1 MLPGFI
7 TLQDNSATTVE
18 SRDGMNKGSRKNR
31 VLLGLVVALLLA
43 FSGYCWQLLSQQ
55 QQAEDMSTAAE
66 VVLNRINSDTVYLL
80 GREQA
85 NDTNVQQ
92 RLSQLSAN
100 LDSFVRMVR
109 SDPLL
114 ISFPLSQTL
123 LQDMDSYLM
132 ELAQL
137 HAMEMAIEYIQQ
149 PFQLQL
155 HKVLAL
161 PQADDTLKNNLK
173 ELAQLGSFLQKSWS
187 KEEQEQL
194 TLLQQQL
201 TTRYRDQPDVIALV
215 QLSADLSRQVVAYH
229 TLRNRLIDMHVVDT
243 LVRWKLDRLECA
255 AKLMNRF
262 YLMVLGGALICFG
275 LVAYT
280 LWRRNQKLSE
290 LSHQTGLLAQ
300 AKSDFLANMSHEIR
314 TPMNAIIGFSS
325 LALQTELDQQQR
337 DYLGKIKSSS
347 DTLLLLI
354 NDILDLTK
362 VESGKLT
369 LEEID
374 FDLSEQLDS
383 LAGMFADLAERK
395 HVEVIICK
403 SSDVPVFLRGD
414 PLRLGQVLVNLVNNA
429 IKFTERGEVEVSIS
443 LASAHPMR
451 IRFSIRDTG
460 IGIAE
465 DKQAHLFQAFT
476 QIDASNTRKYGGS
489 GLGLNISQRLVE
501 LMGGR
506 ISVQSKPGVGS
517 LFQFDIPMT
526 QAVYGVA
533 GRKVFFEHQPLVMVM
548 DDNELVLD
556 LAKDIL
562 TRAGVRVLAV
572 NSLSRARQ
580 VLREEGQ
587 SLKLAILDWRMG
599 QEDGLDLAL
608 EMYQHS
614 QWRRIPILMIS
625 AWSRDGLHGKMES
638 IGLTHFLPKPMTE
651 NSLLAKVD
659 ELLNGSSYEHH
670 LRQAEAQGDQQH
682 FKSLLQGTR
691 VLLAEDNRVNQQLI
705 IEYLRRVDA
714 VVTVVNNG
722 REAVERVAEQ
732 PFDVILMDL
741 QMPVLDG
748 LDATRQIRKMVDKHD
763 VPIIALTAS
772 AMPGD
777 KERCLGVGMN
787 GYVTKPVSK
796 LDLYNNLLQWVK
808 PQELEQ
814 SGMLEVKPPDMMG
827 VLDLQDALK
836 RLEQDKEALQILFK
850 LFMSEHKDDLWEI
863 RSALRRQQPDVAC
876 KLLHTLK
883 GVSANISAARLQ
895 VVAGELEW
903 RLRQNEVLSEADL
916 EQLQQVFSQ
925 TREEVSHF
933 LLTGEQHE
941 NTYNPYATGDDRPSQ

>member
-1 MLPGFI
+1 
-7 TLQDNSATTVE
+7 
-18 SRDGMNKGSRKNR
+18 MNKGSRKNR
-31 VLLGLVVALLLA
+31 AVPGLIVALLLA
-43 FSGYCWQLLSQQ
+43 FSGYCWQSLSQQ
-55 QQAEDMSTAAE
+55 QQAHDLNDAAE
-66 VVLNRINSDTVYLL
+66 VVLNRINADTVYLL

-85 NDTNVQQ
+85 NDSNVQQ
-92 RLSQLSAN
+92 RLNQLSIT
-100 LDSFVRMVR
+100 LDGFVREVR
-109 SDPLL
+109 SDPELVQDD
-114 ISFPLSQTL
+114 LSQAL
-123 LQDMDSYLM
+123 LEDMDTYLM
-132 ELAQL
+132 ALARL
-137 HAMEMAIEYIQQ
+137 HAIEMAIEYLNAPLQAQIQKVRGIS
-149 PFQLQL
+149 PSDSAL
-155 HKVLAL
+155 HRDLE
-161 PQADDTLKNNLK
+161 
-173 ELAQLGSFLQKSWS
+173 ELAQLSNYLQRSWD
-187 KEEQEQL
+187 KREQTTL
-194 TLLQQQL
+194 DLLQQQL
-201 TTRYRDQPDVIALV
+201 QSRYGNLPEIATLIR
-215 QLSADLSRQVVAYH
+215 LSKEMSQQVMAYH
-229 TLRNRLIDMHVVDT
+229 TLRYQLIDMHVIES
-243 LVRWKLDRLECA
+243 LVRWKLDKLERA
-255 AKLMNRF
+255 SSLMNRF
-262 YLMVLGGALICFG
+262 YLMVLCGALICFA
-275 LVAYT
+275 LVAFT

-290 LSHQTGLLAQ
+290 LSRQTGLLAQ

-395 HVEVIICK
+395 HVEVVIRK
-403 SSDVPVFLRGD
+403 SPEVPVFLRGD

-429 IKFTERGEVEVSIS
+429 IKFTERGEVEVCIE
-443 LASAHPMR
+443 LANPHPMR
-451 IRFSIRDTG
+451 IRFSVRDTG

-465 DKQAHLFQAFT
+465 EKQTQLFQAFT
-476 QIDASNTRKYGGS
+476 QLEAGNTRKYGGS

-506 ISVQSKPGVGS
+506 ITVESKPGVGS
-517 LFQFDIPMT
+517 LFKFDIPMA

-533 GRKVFFEHQPLVMVM
+533 GRKVFFENQPLVMVM

-556 LAKDIL
+556 LARDIL
-562 TRAGVRVLAV
+562 TRAGVRVLPV

-580 VLREEGQ
+580 LLREEGPN
-587 SLKLAILDWRMG
+587 LRLAILDWRMG

-608 EMYQHS
+608 EIYQHS

-625 AWSRDGLHGKMES
+625 AWAREGLHARMDS
-638 IGLTHFLPKPMTE
+638 MGLTHFLPKPMTE
-651 NSLLAKVD
+651 NALLAKVD
-659 ELLNGSSYEHH
+659 ELLNGSSYELN
-670 LRQAEAQGDQQH
+670 LRKAEAQGDQQH

-714 VVTVVNNG
+714 VVCVVSNG

-808 PQELEQ
+808 PQGVEQ
-814 SGMLEVKPPDMMG
+814 AGIMEVKPPDMIG
-827 VLDLQDALK
+827 ILDLQDALK

-863 RSALRRQQPDVAC
+863 RSALRRQQPEVAS

-895 VVAGELEW
+895 LVAGELEW
-903 RLRQNEVLSEADL
+903 RLRQNEVLSETDL

-941 NTYNPYATGDDRPSQ
+941 NSYNPYSSGDDRMSQ

>member
-1 MLPGFI
+1 
-7 TLQDNSATTVE
+7 
-18 SRDGMNKGSRKNR
+18 MNKGSRKNR
-31 VLLGLVVALLLA
+31 AVPGLIVALLLA
-43 FSGYCWQLLSQQ
+43 FSGYCWQSLSQQ
-55 QQAEDMSTAAE
+55 QQAHNLNEAAE
-66 VVLNRINSDTVYLL
+66 VVLNRINADTLYLL

-85 NDTNVQQ
+85 NDSNVQQ
-92 RLSQLSAN
+92 RLNQLSIT
-100 LDSFVRMVR
+100 LDGFVREVR
-109 SDPLL
+109 SDPELVQDD
-114 ISFPLSQTL
+114 LSQAL
-123 LQDMDSYLM
+123 LDDMDNYLM
-132 ELAQL
+132 ALARL
-137 HAMEMAIEYIQQ
+137 HAIEMAIEYLNA
-149 PFQLQL
+149 PLQAQIKKVRGISPSDSAL
-155 HKVLAL
+155 HR
-161 PQADDTLKNNLK
+161 DLK
-173 ELAQLGSFLQKSWS
+173 ELAQLSNYLQRSWD
-187 KEEQEQL
+187 KREQT
-194 TLLQQQL
+194 TLDQLQQQL
-201 TTRYRDQPDVIALV
+201 QSRYGNLPEIATLIRLSKEMSQQVI
-215 QLSADLSRQVVAYH
+215 AYH
-229 TLRNRLIDMHVVDT
+229 TLRYQLIDMHVIES
-243 LVRWKLDRLECA
+243 LVRWKLDKLERA
-255 AKLMNRF
+255 SSLMNRF
-262 YLMVLGGALICFG
+262 YLMVLCGALICFA
-275 LVAYT
+275 LVAFT

-290 LSHQTGLLAQ
+290 LSRQTGLLAQ

-395 HVEVIICK
+395 HVEVVIRK
-403 SSDVPVFLRGD
+403 SPEVPVFLRGD

-429 IKFTERGEVEVSIS
+429 IKFTERGEVEVCIE
-443 LASAHPMR
+443 LANPHPMR
-451 IRFSIRDTG
+451 IRFSVRDTG

-465 DKQAHLFQAFT
+465 EKQTQLFQAFT
-476 QIDASNTRKYGGS
+476 QLEAGNTRKYGGS

-506 ISVQSKPGVGS
+506 ITVESKPGVGS
-517 LFQFDIPMT
+517 LFKFDIPMA

-533 GRKVFFEHQPLVMVM
+533 GRKVFFENQPLVMVM

-556 LAKDIL
+556 LARDIL
-562 TRAGVRVLAV
+562 TRAGVRVLPV

-580 VLREEGQ
+580 LLREEGPN
-587 SLKLAILDWRMG
+587 LRLAILDWRMG

-625 AWSRDGLHGKMES
+625 AWAREGLHARMDS
-638 IGLTHFLPKPMTE
+638 MGLTHFLPKPMTE
-651 NSLLAKVD
+651 NALLAKVD
-659 ELLNGSSYEHH
+659 ELLNGSSYELN
-670 LRQAEAQGDQQH
+670 LRKAEAQGDQQH

-714 VVTVVNNG
+714 VVCVVSNG

-808 PQELEQ
+808 PQGVEQ
-814 SGMLEVKPPDMMG
+814 AGIMEVKPPDMIG
-827 VLDLQDALK
+827 ILDLQDALK

-863 RSALRRQQPDVAC
+863 RSALRRQQPEVAS

-895 VVAGELEW
+895 LVAGELEW
-903 RLRQNEVLSEADL
+903 RLRQNEVLSETDL

-941 NTYNPYATGDDRPSQ
+941 NSYNPYSSGDDRMSQ

>member
-1 MLPGFI
+1 
-7 TLQDNSATTVE
+7 
-18 SRDGMNKGSRKNR
+18 MNKGSRKNR
-31 VLLGLVVALLLA
+31 AVPGLIVALLLA
-43 FSGYCWQLLSQQ
+43 FSGYCWQSLSQQ
-55 QQAEDMSTAAE
+55 QQAHDLNDAAE
-66 VVLNRINSDTVYLL
+66 VVLNRINADTVYLL

-85 NDTNVQQ
+85 NDSNVQQ
-92 RLSQLSAN
+92 RLNQLSIT
-100 LDSFVRMVR
+100 LDGFVREVR
-109 SDPLL
+109 SDPELVQDD
-114 ISFPLSQTL
+114 LSQAL
-123 LQDMDSYLM
+123 LEDMDTYLM
-132 ELAQL
+132 ALARL
-137 HAMEMAIEYIQQ
+137 HAIEMAIEYLNA
-149 PFQLQL
+149 PLQAQIKKVRGISPSDSAL
-155 HKVLAL
+155 HSDLE
-161 PQADDTLKNNLK
+161 
-173 ELAQLGSFLQKSWS
+173 ELAQLSNYLQRSWD
-187 KEEQEQL
+187 KREQT
-194 TLLQQQL
+194 TLDQLQQQL
-201 TTRYRDQPDVIALV
+201 QSRYGNLPEIATLIR
-215 QLSADLSRQVVAYH
+215 LSKEMSQQVMAYH
-229 TLRNRLIDMHVVDT
+229 TLRYQLIDMHVIES
-243 LVRWKLDRLECA
+243 LVRWKLDKLERA
-255 AKLMNRF
+255 SSLMNRF
-262 YLMVLGGALICFG
+262 YLMVLCGALICFA
-275 LVAYT
+275 LVAFT

-290 LSHQTGLLAQ
+290 LSRQTGLLAQ

-395 HVEVIICK
+395 HVEVVIRK
-403 SSDVPVFLRGD
+403 SPEVPVFLRGD

-429 IKFTERGEVEVSIS
+429 IKFTERGEVEVRIE
-443 LASAHPMR
+443 LANPHPMR
-451 IRFSIRDTG
+451 IRFSVRDTG

-465 DKQAHLFQAFT
+465 EKQTQLFQAFT
-476 QIDASNTRKYGGS
+476 QLEAGNTRKYGGS

-506 ISVQSKPGVGS
+506 ITVESKPGVGS
-517 LFQFDIPMT
+517 LFKFDIPMA

-533 GRKVFFEHQPLVMVM
+533 GRKVFFENQPLVMVM

-556 LAKDIL
+556 LARDIL
-562 TRAGVRVLAV
+562 TRAGVRVLPV

-580 VLREEGQ
+580 LLREEGPN
-587 SLKLAILDWRMG
+587 LRLAILDWRMG

-625 AWSRDGLHGKMES
+625 AWAREGLHARMDS
-638 IGLTHFLPKPMTE
+638 MGLTHFLPKPMTE
-651 NSLLAKVD
+651 NALLAKVD
-659 ELLNGSSYEHH
+659 ELLNGSSYELN
-670 LRQAEAQGDQQH
+670 LRKAEAQGDQQH

-714 VVTVVNNG
+714 VVCVVSNG

-808 PQELEQ
+808 PQGVEQ
-814 SGMLEVKPPDMMG
+814 AGIMEVKPPDMIG
-827 VLDLQDALK
+827 ILDLQDALK

-863 RSALRRQQPDVAC
+863 RSALRRQQPEVAS

-895 VVAGELEW
+895 LVAGELEW
-903 RLRQNEVLSEADL
+903 RLRQNEVLSETDL

-941 NTYNPYATGDDRPSQ
+941 NSYNPYSSGDDRMSQ

>member
-1 MLPGFI
+1 
-7 TLQDNSATTVE
+7 
-18 SRDGMNKGSRKNR
+18 MNKGSRKNR
-31 VLLGLVVALLLA
+31 AVPGLIVALLLA
-43 FSGYCWQLLSQQ
+43 FSGYCWQSLRQQ
-55 QQAEDMSTAAE
+55 QQAHNLNEAAE
-66 VVLNRINSDTVYLL
+66 VVLNRINADTLYLL

-85 NDTNVQQ
+85 NDSNVQQ
-92 RLSQLSAN
+92 RLNQLSIT
-100 LDSFVRMVR
+100 LDGFVREVR
-109 SDPLL
+109 SDPELVQDD
-114 ISFPLSQTL
+114 LSQAL
-123 LQDMDSYLM
+123 LEDMDTYLM
-132 ELAQL
+132 ALARLHAIEMVIEYLNAPLQAQIKKVRGISPSDSALHRDLEELAQL
-137 HAMEMAIEYIQQ
+137 SSY
-149 PFQLQL
+149 LQRSWD
-155 HKVLAL
+155 KRE
-161 PQADDTLKNNLK
+161 QTTLD
-173 ELAQLGSFLQKSWS
+173 Q
-187 KEEQEQL
+187 
-194 TLLQQQL
+194 LQQQL
-201 TTRYRDQPDVIALV
+201 QSRYGNLPEIATLIRLSKEMSQQVI
-215 QLSADLSRQVVAYH
+215 AYH
-229 TLRNRLIDMHVVDT
+229 TLRYQLIDMHVIES
-243 LVRWKLDRLECA
+243 LVRWKLDKLERA
-255 AKLMNRF
+255 SSLMNRF
-262 YLMVLGGALICFG
+262 YLMVLCGALICFA
-275 LVAYT
+275 LVAFT

-290 LSHQTGLLAQ
+290 LSRQTGLLAQ

-395 HVEVIICK
+395 HVEVVIRK
-403 SSDVPVFLRGD
+403 SPEVPVFLRGD

-429 IKFTERGEVEVSIS
+429 IKFTERGEVEVCIE
-443 LASAHPMR
+443 LANPHPMR
-451 IRFSIRDTG
+451 IRFSVRDTG

-465 DKQAHLFQAFT
+465 EKQTQLFQAFT
-476 QIDASNTRKYGGS
+476 QLEAGNTRKYGGS

-506 ISVQSKPGVGS
+506 ITVESKPGVGS
-517 LFQFDIPMT
+517 LFKFDIPMA

-533 GRKVFFEHQPLVMVM
+533 GRKVFFENQPLVMVM

-556 LAKDIL
+556 LARDIL
-562 TRAGVRVLAV
+562 TRAGVRVLPV

-580 VLREEGQ
+580 LLREEGPN
-587 SLKLAILDWRMG
+587 LRLAILDWRMG

-625 AWSRDGLHGKMES
+625 AWAREGLHARMDS
-638 IGLTHFLPKPMTE
+638 MGLTHFLPKPMTE
-651 NSLLAKVD
+651 NALLAKVD
-659 ELLNGSSYEHH
+659 ELLNGSSYELN
-670 LRQAEAQGDQQH
+670 LRKAEAQGDQQH

-714 VVTVVNNG
+714 VVCVVSNG

-808 PQELEQ
+808 PQGVEQ
-814 SGMLEVKPPDMMG
+814 AGIMEVKPPDMIG
-827 VLDLQDALK
+827 ILDLQDALK

-863 RSALRRQQPDVAC
+863 RSALRRQQPEVAS
-876 KLLHTLK
+876 KLLHTLR
-883 GVSANISAARLQ
+883 GVSANISASRLQ
-895 VVAGELEW
+895 LVAGELEW
-903 RLRQNEVLSEADL
+903 RLRQNEVLSETDL

-941 NTYNPYATGDDRPSQ
+941 NSYNPYSSGDDRMSQ

>member
-1 MLPGFI
+1 
-7 TLQDNSATTVE
+7 
-18 SRDGMNKGSRKNR
+18 MNKGSRKNR
-31 VLLGLVVALLLA
+31 AVPGLIVALLLA
-43 FSGYCWQLLSQQ
+43 FSGYCWQSLSQQ
-55 QQAEDMSTAAE
+55 QQAHNLNEAAE
-66 VVLNRINSDTVYLL
+66 VVLNRINADTLYLL

-85 NDTNVQQ
+85 NDSNVQQ
-92 RLSQLSAN
+92 RLNQLSIT
-100 LDSFVRMVR
+100 LDGFVREVR
-109 SDPLL
+109 SDPELVQDD
-114 ISFPLSQTL
+114 LSQAL
-123 LQDMDSYLM
+123 LEDMDTYLM
-132 ELAQL
+132 ALARL
-137 HAMEMAIEYIQQ
+137 HAIEMAIEYLNA
-149 PFQLQL
+149 PLQAQIKKVRGISPSDSAL
-155 HKVLAL
+155 HRDLE
-161 PQADDTLKNNLK
+161 
-173 ELAQLGSFLQKSWS
+173 ELAQLSNYLQRSWD
-187 KEEQEQL
+187 KREQT
-194 TLLQQQL
+194 TLDQLQQQL
-201 TTRYRDQPDVIALV
+201 QSRYGNLPEIATLIR
-215 QLSADLSRQVVAYH
+215 LSKEMSQQVMAYH
-229 TLRNRLIDMHVVDT
+229 TLRYQLIDMHVIES
-243 LVRWKLDRLECA
+243 LVRWKLDKLERA
-255 AKLMNRF
+255 SSLMNRF
-262 YLMVLGGALICFG
+262 YLMVLCGALICFA
-275 LVAYT
+275 LVAFT

-290 LSHQTGLLAQ
+290 LSRQTGLLAQ

-395 HVEVIICK
+395 HVEVVIRK
-403 SSDVPVFLRGD
+403 SPEVPVFLRGD

-429 IKFTERGEVEVSIS
+429 IKFTERGEVEVCIE
-443 LASAHPMR
+443 LANPHPMR
-451 IRFSIRDTG
+451 IRFSVRDTG

-465 DKQAHLFQAFT
+465 EKQTQLFQAFT
-476 QIDASNTRKYGGS
+476 QLEAGNTRKYGGS

-506 ISVQSKPGVGS
+506 ITVESKPGVGS
-517 LFQFDIPMT
+517 LFKFDIPMA

-533 GRKVFFEHQPLVMVM
+533 GRKVFFENQPLVMVM

-556 LAKDIL
+556 LARDIL
-562 TRAGVRVLAV
+562 TRAGVRVLPV

-580 VLREEGQ
+580 LLREEGPN
-587 SLKLAILDWRMG
+587 LRLAILDWRMG

-625 AWSRDGLHGKMES
+625 AWAREGLHARMDS
-638 IGLTHFLPKPMTE
+638 MGLTHFLPKPMTE
-651 NSLLAKVD
+651 NALLAKVD
-659 ELLNGSSYEHH
+659 ELLNGSSYELN
-670 LRQAEAQGDQQH
+670 LRKAEAQGDQQH

-714 VVTVVNNG
+714 VVCVVSNG

-808 PQELEQ
+808 PQGVEQ
-814 SGMLEVKPPDMMG
+814 AGIMEVKPPDMIG
-827 VLDLQDALK
+827 ILDLQDALK

-863 RSALRRQQPDVAC
+863 RSALRRQQPEVAS

-895 VVAGELEW
+895 LVAGELEW
-903 RLRQNEVLSEADL
+903 RLRQNEVLSETDL

-941 NTYNPYATGDDRPSQ
+941 NSYNPYSSGDDRMSQ

>member
-1 MLPGFI
+1 
-7 TLQDNSATTVE
+7 
-18 SRDGMNKGSRKNR
+18 MNKGSRKNR
-31 VLLGLVVALLLA
+31 AVPGLIVALLLA
-43 FSGYCWQLLSQQ
+43 FSGYCWQSLRQQ
-55 QQAEDMSTAAE
+55 QQAHNLNEAAE
-66 VVLNRINSDTVYLL
+66 VVLNRINADTLYLL

-85 NDTNVQQ
+85 NDSNVQQ
-92 RLSQLSAN
+92 RLNQLSIT
-100 LDSFVRMVR
+100 LDGFVREVR
-109 SDPLL
+109 SDPELVQDD
-114 ISFPLSQTL
+114 LSQAL
-123 LQDMDSYLM
+123 LEDMDTYLM
-132 ELAQL
+132 ALARL
-137 HAMEMAIEYIQQ
+137 HAIEMAIEYLNA
-149 PFQLQL
+149 PLQAQIKKVRGISPSDSAL
-155 HKVLAL
+155 HRDLE
-161 PQADDTLKNNLK
+161 
-173 ELAQLGSFLQKSWS
+173 ELAQLSSYLQRSWD
-187 KEEQEQL
+187 KREQT
-194 TLLQQQL
+194 TLDQLQQQL
-201 TTRYRDQPDVIALV
+201 QSRYGNLPEIATLIRLSKEMSQQVI
-215 QLSADLSRQVVAYH
+215 AYH
-229 TLRNRLIDMHVVDT
+229 TLRYQLIDMHVIES
-243 LVRWKLDRLECA
+243 LVRWKLDKLERA
-255 AKLMNRF
+255 SSLMNRF
-262 YLMVLGGALICFG
+262 YLMVLCGALICFA
-275 LVAYT
+275 LVAFT

-290 LSHQTGLLAQ
+290 LSRQTGLLAQ

-395 HVEVIICK
+395 HVEVVIRK
-403 SSDVPVFLRGD
+403 SPEVPVFLRGD

-429 IKFTERGEVEVSIS
+429 IKFTERGEVEVCIE
-443 LASAHPMR
+443 LANPHPMR
-451 IRFSIRDTG
+451 IRFSVRDTG

-465 DKQAHLFQAFT
+465 EKQTQLFQAFT
-476 QIDASNTRKYGGS
+476 QLEAGNTRKYGGS

-506 ISVQSKPGVGS
+506 ITVESKPGVGS
-517 LFQFDIPMT
+517 LFKFDIPMA
-526 QAVYGVA
+526 QAVDGVA
-533 GRKVFFEHQPLVMVM
+533 GRKVFFENQPLVMVM

-556 LAKDIL
+556 LARDIL
-562 TRAGVRVLAV
+562 TRAGVRVLPV

-580 VLREEGQ
+580 LLREEGPN
-587 SLKLAILDWRMG
+587 LRLAILDWRMG

-625 AWSRDGLHGKMES
+625 AWAREGLHARMDS
-638 IGLTHFLPKPMTE
+638 MGLTHFLPKPMTE
-651 NSLLAKVD
+651 NALLAKVD
-659 ELLNGSSYEHH
+659 ELLNGSSYELN
-670 LRQAEAQGDQQH
+670 LRKAEAQGDQQH

-714 VVTVVNNG
+714 VVCVVSNG

-808 PQELEQ
+808 PQGVEQ
-814 SGMLEVKPPDMMG
+814 AGIMEVKPPDMIG
-827 VLDLQDALK
+827 ILDLQDALK

-863 RSALRRQQPDVAC
+863 RSALRRQQPEVAS
-876 KLLHTLK
+876 KLLHTLR
-883 GVSANISAARLQ
+883 GVSANISASRLQ
-895 VVAGELEW
+895 LVAGELEW
-903 RLRQNEVLSEADL
+903 RLRQNEVLSETDL

-925 TREEVSHF
+925 TREEVPHF

-941 NTYNPYATGDDRPSQ
+941 NSYNPYSSGDDRMSQ

>member
-1 MLPGFI
+1 
-7 TLQDNSATTVE
+7 
-18 SRDGMNKGSRKNR
+18 MNKGSRKNR
-31 VLLGLVVALLLA
+31 AVPGLIVALLLA
-43 FSGYCWQLLSQQ
+43 FSGYCWQSLSQQ
-55 QQAEDMSTAAE
+55 QQAHNLNEAAE
-66 VVLNRINSDTVYLL
+66 VVLNRINADTLYLL

-85 NDTNVQQ
+85 NDSNVQQ
-92 RLSQLSAN
+92 RLNQLSIT
-100 LDSFVRMVR
+100 LDGFVREVR
-109 SDPLL
+109 SDPELVQDD
-114 ISFPLSQTL
+114 LSQAL
-123 LQDMDSYLM
+123 LDDMDTYLM
-132 ELAQL
+132 ALARL
-137 HAMEMAIEYIQQ
+137 HAIEMAIEYLNAPLQAQIQKVRGIS
-149 PFQLQL
+149 PSDSAL
-155 HKVLAL
+155 HRDLE
-161 PQADDTLKNNLK
+161 
-173 ELAQLGSFLQKSWS
+173 ELAQLSNYLQRSWD
-187 KEEQEQL
+187 KREQT
-194 TLLQQQL
+194 TLDQLQQQL
-201 TTRYRDQPDVIALV
+201 QSRYGNLPEIATLIR
-215 QLSADLSRQVVAYH
+215 LSREMSQQVMAYH
-229 TLRNRLIDMHVVDT
+229 TLRYQLIDMHVIES
-243 LVRWKLDRLECA
+243 LVRWKLDKLERA
-255 AKLMNRF
+255 SSLMNRF
-262 YLMVLGGALICFG
+262 YLMVLCGALICFA
-275 LVAYT
+275 LVAFT

-290 LSHQTGLLAQ
+290 LSRQTGLLAQ

-395 HVEVIICK
+395 HVEVVIRK
-403 SSDVPVFLRGD
+403 SPEIPVFLRGD

-429 IKFTERGEVEVSIS
+429 IKFTERGEVEVCIE
-443 LASAHPMR
+443 LANPHPMR
-451 IRFSIRDTG
+451 IRFSVRDTG

-465 DKQAHLFQAFT
+465 EKQTQLFQAFT
-476 QIDASNTRKYGGS
+476 QLEAGNTRKYGGS

-506 ISVQSKPGVGS
+506 ITVESKPGVGS
-517 LFQFDIPMT
+517 LFKFDIPMA

-533 GRKVFFEHQPLVMVM
+533 GRKVFFENQPLVMVM

-556 LAKDIL
+556 LARDIL
-562 TRAGVRVLAV
+562 TRAGVRVLPV

-580 VLREEGQ
+580 LLREEGPN
-587 SLKLAILDWRMG
+587 LRLAILDWRMG

-625 AWSRDGLHGKMES
+625 AWAREGLHARMDS
-638 IGLTHFLPKPMTE
+638 MGLTHFLPKPMTE
-651 NSLLAKVD
+651 NALLAKVD
-659 ELLNGSSYEHH
+659 ELLNGSSYELN
-670 LRQAEAQGDQQH
+670 LRKAEAQGDQQH

-714 VVTVVNNG
+714 VVCVVSNG

-808 PQELEQ
+808 PQGVEQ
-814 SGMLEVKPPDMMG
+814 AGIMEVKPPDMIG
-827 VLDLQDALK
+827 ILDLQDALK

-863 RSALRRQQPDVAC
+863 RSALRRQQPEVAS

-895 VVAGELEW
+895 LVAGELEW
-903 RLRQNEVLSEADL
+903 RLRQNEVLSETDL

-941 NTYNPYATGDDRPSQ
+941 NSYNPYSSGDDRMSQ

>member
-1 MLPGFI
+1 
-7 TLQDNSATTVE
+7 
-18 SRDGMNKGSRKNR
+18 MNKGSRKNR
-31 VLLGLVVALLLA
+31 AVPGLIVALLLA
-43 FSGYCWQLLSQQ
+43 FSGYCWQSLSQQ
-55 QQAEDMSTAAE
+55 QQAHNLNEAAE
-66 VVLNRINSDTVYLL
+66 VVLNRINADTLYLL

-85 NDTNVQQ
+85 NDSNVQQ
-92 RLSQLSAN
+92 RLNQLSIT
-100 LDSFVRMVR
+100 LDGFVREVR
-109 SDPLL
+109 SDPELVQDD
-114 ISFPLSQTL
+114 LSQAL
-123 LQDMDSYLM
+123 LDDMDNYL
-132 ELAQL
+132 LALARL
-137 HAMEMAIEYIQQ
+137 HAIEMAIEYLNA
-149 PFQLQL
+149 PLQAQIKKVRGISPSDSAL
-155 HKVLAL
+155 HRDLE
-161 PQADDTLKNNLK
+161 
-173 ELAQLGSFLQKSWS
+173 ELAQLSNYLQRSWD
-187 KEEQEQL
+187 KREQT
-194 TLLQQQL
+194 TLDQLQQQL
-201 TTRYRDQPDVIALV
+201 QSRYGNLPEIATLIRLSKEMSQQVI
-215 QLSADLSRQVVAYH
+215 AYH
-229 TLRNRLIDMHVVDT
+229 TLRYQLIDMHVIES
-243 LVRWKLDRLECA
+243 LVRWKLDKLERA
-255 AKLMNRF
+255 SSLMNRF
-262 YLMVLGGALICFG
+262 YLMVLCGALICFA
-275 LVAYT
+275 LVAFT

-290 LSHQTGLLAQ
+290 LSRQTGLLAQ

-395 HVEVIICK
+395 HVEVVIRK
-403 SSDVPVFLRGD
+403 SPEVPVFLRGD

-429 IKFTERGEVEVSIS
+429 IKFTERGEVEVCIE
-443 LASAHPMR
+443 LANPHPMR
-451 IRFSIRDTG
+451 IRFGVRDTG

-465 DKQAHLFQAFT
+465 EKQTQLFQAFT
-476 QIDASNTRKYGGS
+476 QLEAGNTRKYGGS

-506 ISVQSKPGVGS
+506 ITVESKPGVGS
-517 LFQFDIPMT
+517 LFKFDIPMA

-533 GRKVFFEHQPLVMVM
+533 GRKVFFENQPLVMVM

-556 LAKDIL
+556 LARDIL
-562 TRAGVRVLAV
+562 TRAGVRVLPV

-580 VLREEGQ
+580 LLREEGPN
-587 SLKLAILDWRMG
+587 LRLAILDWRMG

-625 AWSRDGLHGKMES
+625 AWAREGLHARMDS
-638 IGLTHFLPKPMTE
+638 MGLTHFLPKPMTE
-651 NSLLAKVD
+651 NALLAKVD
-659 ELLNGSSYEHH
+659 ELLNGSSYELN
-670 LRQAEAQGDQQH
+670 LRKAEAQGDQQH

-714 VVTVVNNG
+714 VVCVVSNG

-808 PQELEQ
+808 PQGVEQ
-814 SGMLEVKPPDMMG
+814 AGIMEVKPPDMIG
-827 VLDLQDALK
+827 ILDLQDALK

-863 RSALRRQQPDVAC
+863 RSALRRQQPEVAS

-883 GVSANISAARLQ
+883 GVSANISASRLQ
-895 VVAGELEW
+895 LVAGELEW
-903 RLRQNEVLSEADL
+903 RLRQNEVLSETDL

-941 NTYNPYATGDDRPSQ
+941 NSYNPYSSGDDRMSQ

>member
-1 MLPGFI
+1 
-7 TLQDNSATTVE
+7 
-18 SRDGMNKGSRKNR
+18 MNKGSRKNR
-31 VLLGLVVALLLA
+31 AVPGLIVALLLA
-43 FSGYCWQLLSQQ
+43 FSGYCWQSLSQQ
-55 QQAEDMSTAAE
+55 QQAHNLNEAAE
-66 VVLNRINSDTVYLL
+66 VVLNRINADTVYLL

-85 NDTNVQQ
+85 NDSNVQQ
-92 RLSQLSAN
+92 RLNQLSIT
-100 LDSFVRMVR
+100 LDGFVREVR
-109 SDPLL
+109 SDPELVQDD
-114 ISFPLSQTL
+114 LSQAL
-123 LQDMDSYLM
+123 LDDMDTYLM
-132 ELAQL
+132 ALARL
-137 HAMEMAIEYIQQ
+137 HAIEMAIEYLNA
-149 PFQLQL
+149 PLQAQIKKVRGISPSDSAL
-155 HKVLAL
+155 HRDLE
-161 PQADDTLKNNLK
+161 
-173 ELAQLGSFLQKSWS
+173 ELAQLSNYLQRSWD
-187 KEEQEQL
+187 KREQT
-194 TLLQQQL
+194 TLDQLQQQL
-201 TTRYRDQPDVIALV
+201 QSRYGNLPEIATLIRLSKEMSQQVI
-215 QLSADLSRQVVAYH
+215 AYH
-229 TLRNRLIDMHVVDT
+229 TLRYQLIDMHVIES
-243 LVRWKLDRLECA
+243 LVRWKLDKLERA
-255 AKLMNRF
+255 SSLMNRF
-262 YLMVLGGALICFG
+262 YLMVLCGALICFA
-275 LVAYT
+275 LVAFT

-290 LSHQTGLLAQ
+290 LSRQTGLLAQ

-395 HVEVIICK
+395 HVEVVIRK
-403 SSDVPVFLRGD
+403 SPEVPVFLRGD

-429 IKFTERGEVEVSIS
+429 IKFTERGEVEVCIE
-443 LASAHPMR
+443 LANPHPMR
-451 IRFSIRDTG
+451 IRFSVRDTG

-465 DKQAHLFQAFT
+465 EKQTQLFQAFT
-476 QIDASNTRKYGGS
+476 QLEAGNTRKYGGS

-506 ISVQSKPGVGS
+506 ITVESKPGVGS
-517 LFQFDIPMT
+517 LFKFDIPMA

-533 GRKVFFEHQPLVMVM
+533 GRKVFFENQPLVMVM

-556 LAKDIL
+556 LARDIL
-562 TRAGVRVLAV
+562 TRAGVRVLPV

-580 VLREEGQ
+580 LLREEGPN
-587 SLKLAILDWRMG
+587 LRLAILDWRMG

-625 AWSRDGLHGKMES
+625 AWAREGLHARMDS
-638 IGLTHFLPKPMTE
+638 MGLTHFLPKPMTE
-651 NSLLAKVD
+651 NALLAKVD
-659 ELLNGSSYEHH
+659 ELLNGSSYELN
-670 LRQAEAQGDQQH
+670 LRKAEAQGDQQH

-714 VVTVVNNG
+714 VVCVVSNG

-808 PQELEQ
+808 PQGVEQ
-814 SGMLEVKPPDMMG
+814 AGIMEVKPPDMIG
-827 VLDLQDALK
+827 ILDLQDALK

-863 RSALRRQQPDVAC
+863 RSALRRQQPEVAS

-895 VVAGELEW
+895 LVAGELEW
-903 RLRQNEVLSEADL
+903 RLRQNEVLSETDL

-941 NTYNPYATGDDRPSQ
+941 NSYNPYSSGDDRMSQ

>member
-1 MLPGFI
+1 
-7 TLQDNSATTVE
+7 
-18 SRDGMNKGSRKNR
+18 MNKGSRKNR
-31 VLLGLVVALLLA
+31 AVPGLIVALLLA
-43 FSGYCWQLLSQQ
+43 FSGYCWQSLSQQ
-55 QQAEDMSTAAE
+55 QQAHDLNDAAE
-66 VVLNRINSDTVYLL
+66 VVLNRINADTVYLL

-85 NDTNVQQ
+85 NDSNVQQ
-92 RLSQLSAN
+92 RLNQLSIT
-100 LDSFVRMVR
+100 LDGFVREVR
-109 SDPLL
+109 SDPELVQDD
-114 ISFPLSQTL
+114 LSQTL
-123 LQDMDSYLM
+123 LEDMDTYLM
-132 ELAQL
+132 ALARL
-137 HAMEMAIEYIQQ
+137 HAIEMAIEYLNA
-149 PFQLQL
+149 PLQAQIKKVRGISPSDRAL
-155 HKVLAL
+155 HRDLE
-161 PQADDTLKNNLK
+161 
-173 ELAQLGSFLQKSWS
+173 ELAQLSNYLQRSWD
-187 KEEQEQL
+187 KREQT
-194 TLLQQQL
+194 TLDQRQQQL
-201 TTRYRDQPDVIALV
+201 QSRYGNLPEIATLIRLSKEMSQQVI
-215 QLSADLSRQVVAYH
+215 AYH
-229 TLRNRLIDMHVVDT
+229 TLRYQLIDMHVIES
-243 LVRWKLDRLECA
+243 LVRWKLDKLERA
-255 AKLMNRF
+255 SSLMNRF
-262 YLMVLGGALICFG
+262 YLMVLCGALSCFA
-275 LVAYT
+275 LVAFT

-290 LSHQTGLLAQ
+290 LSRQTGLLAQ

-395 HVEVIICK
+395 HVEVVIRK
-403 SSDVPVFLRGD
+403 SPEVPVFLRGD

-429 IKFTERGEVEVSIS
+429 IKFTERGEVEVCIE
-443 LASAHPMR
+443 LANPHPMR
-451 IRFSIRDTG
+451 IRFSVRDTG

-465 DKQAHLFQAFT
+465 EKQTQLFQAFT
-476 QIDASNTRKYGGS
+476 QLEAGNTRKYGGS

-506 ISVQSKPGVGS
+506 ITVESKPGVGS
-517 LFQFDIPMT
+517 LFKFDIPMA

-533 GRKVFFEHQPLVMVM
+533 GRKVFFENQPLVMVM

-556 LAKDIL
+556 LARDIL
-562 TRAGVRVLAV
+562 TRAGVRVLPV

-580 VLREEGQ
+580 LLREEGPN
-587 SLKLAILDWRMG
+587 LRLAILDWRMG

-625 AWSRDGLHGKMES
+625 AWAREGLHARMDS
-638 IGLTHFLPKPMTE
+638 MGLTHFLPKPMTE
-651 NSLLAKVD
+651 NALLAKVD
-659 ELLNGSSYEHH
+659 ELLNGSSYELN
-670 LRQAEAQGDQQH
+670 LRKAEAQGDQQH

-714 VVTVVNNG
+714 VVCVVSNG

-808 PQELEQ
+808 PQGVEQ
-814 SGMLEVKPPDMMG
+814 AGIMEVKPPDMIG
-827 VLDLQDALK
+827 ILDLQDALK

-863 RSALRRQQPDVAC
+863 RSALRRQQPEVAS

-895 VVAGELEW
+895 LVAGELEW
-903 RLRQNEVLSEADL
+903 RLRQNEVLSETDL

-941 NTYNPYATGDDRPSQ
+941 NSYNPYSSGDDRMSQ

>member
-1 MLPGFI
+1 
-7 TLQDNSATTVE
+7 
-18 SRDGMNKGSRKNR
+18 MNKGSRKNR
-31 VLLGLVVALLLA
+31 AVPGLIVALLLA
-43 FSGYCWQLLSQQ
+43 FSGYCWQSLSQQ
-55 QQAEDMSTAAE
+55 QQAHDLNDAAE
-66 VVLNRINSDTVYLL
+66 VVLNRINADTVYLL

-85 NDTNVQQ
+85 NDSNVQQ
-92 RLSQLSAN
+92 RLNQLSIT
-100 LDSFVRMVR
+100 LDGFVREVR
-109 SDPLL
+109 SDPELVQDDLSLALL
-114 ISFPLSQTL
+114 D
-123 LQDMDSYLM
+123 DMDNYLM
-132 ELAQL
+132 ALARL
-137 HAMEMAIEYIQQ
+137 HAIEMAIEYLNA
-149 PFQLQL
+149 PLQAQIKKVRGISPSDSAL
-155 HKVLAL
+155 HSDLE
-161 PQADDTLKNNLK
+161 
-173 ELAQLGSFLQKSWS
+173 ELAQLSNYLQRSWD
-187 KEEQEQL
+187 KREQT
-194 TLLQQQL
+194 TLDQLQQQL
-201 TTRYRDQPDVIALV
+201 QSRYGNLPEIATLIRLSKEMSQQVI
-215 QLSADLSRQVVAYH
+215 AYH
-229 TLRNRLIDMHVVDT
+229 TLRYQLIDMHVIES
-243 LVRWKLDRLECA
+243 LVRWKLDKLERA
-255 AKLMNRF
+255 SSLMNRF
-262 YLMVLGGALICFG
+262 YLMVLCGALICFA
-275 LVAYT
+275 LVAFT

-290 LSHQTGLLAQ
+290 LSRQTGLLAQ

-395 HVEVIICK
+395 HVEVVIRK
-403 SSDVPVFLRGD
+403 SPEVPVFLRGD

-429 IKFTERGEVEVSIS
+429 IKFTERGEVEVCIE
-443 LASAHPMR
+443 LANPHPMR
-451 IRFSIRDTG
+451 IRFSVRDTG

-465 DKQAHLFQAFT
+465 EKQTQLFQAFT
-476 QIDASNTRKYGGS
+476 QLEAGNTRKYGGS

-506 ISVQSKPGVGS
+506 ITVESKPGVGS
-517 LFQFDIPMT
+517 LFKFDIPMA

-533 GRKVFFEHQPLVMVM
+533 GRKVFFENQPLVMVM

-556 LAKDIL
+556 LARDIL
-562 TRAGVRVLAV
+562 TRAGVRVLPV

-580 VLREEGQ
+580 LLREEGPN
-587 SLKLAILDWRMG
+587 LRLAILDWRMG

-625 AWSRDGLHGKMES
+625 AWAREGLHARMDS
-638 IGLTHFLPKPMTE
+638 MGLTHFLPKPMTE
-651 NSLLAKVD
+651 NALLAKVD
-659 ELLNGSSYEHH
+659 ELLNGSSYELN
-670 LRQAEAQGDQQH
+670 LRKAEAQGDQQH

-714 VVTVVNNG
+714 VVCVVSNG

-808 PQELEQ
+808 PQGVEQ
-814 SGMLEVKPPDMMG
+814 AGIMEVKPPDMIG
-827 VLDLQDALK
+827 ILDLQDALK

-863 RSALRRQQPDVAC
+863 RSALRRQQPEVAS

-895 VVAGELEW
+895 LVAGELEW
-903 RLRQNEVLSEADL
+903 RLRQNEVLSETDL

-941 NTYNPYATGDDRPSQ
+941 NSYNPYSSGDDRMSQ

>member
-1 MLPGFI
+1 
-7 TLQDNSATTVE
+7 
-18 SRDGMNKGSRKNR
+18 MNKGSRKNR
-31 VLLGLVVALLLA
+31 AVPGLIVALLLA
-43 FSGYCWQLLSQQ
+43 FSGYCWQSLSQQ
-55 QQAEDMSTAAE
+55 QQAHNQNEAAE
-66 VVLNRINSDTVYLL
+66 VVLNRINADTVYLL

-85 NDTNVQQ
+85 NDSNVQQ
-92 RLSQLSAN
+92 RLNQLSIT
-100 LDSFVRMVR
+100 LDGFVREVR
-109 SDPLL
+109 SDPELVQDD
-114 ISFPLSQTL
+114 LSQTL
-123 LQDMDSYLM
+123 LEDMDAYLM
-132 ELAQL
+132 ALARL
-137 HAMEMAIEYIQQ
+137 HAIEMAIEYLNA
-149 PFQLQL
+149 PLQAQIKKVRGISPSDSAL
-155 HKVLAL
+155 HRDLE
-161 PQADDTLKNNLK
+161 
-173 ELAQLGSFLQKSWS
+173 ELAQLSSYLQRSWD
-187 KEEQEQL
+187 KREQT
-194 TLLQQQL
+194 TLDQLQQQL
-201 TTRYRDQPDVIALV
+201 QSRYGNLPEIATLIRLSKEMSQQVI
-215 QLSADLSRQVVAYH
+215 AYH
-229 TLRNRLIDMHVVDT
+229 TLRYQLIDMHVIES
-243 LVRWKLDRLECA
+243 LVRWKLDKLERA
-255 AKLMNRF
+255 SSLMNRF
-262 YLMVLGGALICFG
+262 YLMVLCGALICFA
-275 LVAYT
+275 LVAFT

-290 LSHQTGLLAQ
+290 LSRQTGLLAQ

-395 HVEVIICK
+395 HVEVVIRK
-403 SSDVPVFLRGD
+403 SPEVPVFLRGD

-429 IKFTERGEVEVSIS
+429 IKFTERGEVEVCIE
-443 LASAHPMR
+443 LANPHPMR
-451 IRFSIRDTG
+451 IRFSVRDTG

-465 DKQAHLFQAFT
+465 EKQTQLFQAFT
-476 QIDASNTRKYGGS
+476 QLEAGNTRKYGGS

-506 ISVQSKPGVGS
+506 ITVESKPGVGS
-517 LFQFDIPMT
+517 LFKFDIPMA

-533 GRKVFFEHQPLVMVM
+533 GRKVFFENQPLVMVM

-556 LAKDIL
+556 LARDIL
-562 TRAGVRVLAV
+562 TRAGVRVLPV

-580 VLREEGQ
+580 LLREEGPN
-587 SLKLAILDWRMG
+587 LRLAILDWRMG

-625 AWSRDGLHGKMES
+625 AWAREGLHARMDS
-638 IGLTHFLPKPMTE
+638 MGLTHFLPKPMTE
-651 NSLLAKVD
+651 NALLAKVD
-659 ELLNGSSYEHH
+659 ELLNGSSYELN
-670 LRQAEAQGDQQH
+670 LRKAEAQGDQQH

-714 VVTVVNNG
+714 VVCVVSNG

-808 PQELEQ
+808 PQGVEQ
-814 SGMLEVKPPDMMG
+814 AGIMEVKPPDMIG
-827 VLDLQDALK
+827 ILDLQDALK

-863 RSALRRQQPDVAC
+863 RSALRRQQPEVAS

-895 VVAGELEW
+895 LVAGELEW
-903 RLRQNEVLSEADL
+903 RLRQNEVLSETDL

-941 NTYNPYATGDDRPSQ
+941 NSYNPYSSGDDRMSQ

>member
-1 MLPGFI
+1 
-7 TLQDNSATTVE
+7 
-18 SRDGMNKGSRKNR
+18 MNKGSRKNR
-31 VLLGLVVALLLA
+31 AVPGLIVALLLA
-43 FSGYCWQLLSQQ
+43 FSGYCWQSLSQQ
-55 QQAEDMSTAAE
+55 QQAHNLNEAAE
-66 VVLNRINSDTVYLL
+66 VVLNRINADTLYLL

-85 NDTNVQQ
+85 NDSNVQQ
-92 RLSQLSAN
+92 RLNQLSIT
-100 LDSFVRMVR
+100 LDGFVREVR
-109 SDPLL
+109 SDPELVQDD
-114 ISFPLSQTL
+114 LSQAL
-123 LQDMDSYLM
+123 LEDMDTYLM
-132 ELAQL
+132 ALARL
-137 HAMEMAIEYIQQ
+137 HAIEMAIEYLNA
-149 PFQLQL
+149 PLQAQIKKVRGISPSDSAL
-155 HKVLAL
+155 HRDLE
-161 PQADDTLKNNLK
+161 
-173 ELAQLGSFLQKSWS
+173 ELAQLSNYLQRSWD
-187 KEEQEQL
+187 KREQT
-194 TLLQQQL
+194 TLDQLQQQL
-201 TTRYRDQPDVIALV
+201 QSRYGNLPEIATLIRLSKEMSQQVI
-215 QLSADLSRQVVAYH
+215 AYH
-229 TLRNRLIDMHVVDT
+229 TLRYQLIDMHVIES
-243 LVRWKLDRLECA
+243 LVRWKLDKLERA
-255 AKLMNRF
+255 SSLMNRF
-262 YLMVLGGALICFG
+262 YLMVLCGALICFA
-275 LVAYT
+275 LVAFT

-290 LSHQTGLLAQ
+290 LSRQTGLLAQ

-395 HVEVIICK
+395 HVEVVIRK
-403 SSDVPVFLRGD
+403 SPEVPVFLRGD

-429 IKFTERGEVEVSIS
+429 IKFTERGEVEVCIE
-443 LASAHPMR
+443 LANPHPMR
-451 IRFSIRDTG
+451 IRFSVRDTG

-465 DKQAHLFQAFT
+465 EKQTQLFQAFT
-476 QIDASNTRKYGGS
+476 QLEAGNTRKYGGS

-506 ISVQSKPGVGS
+506 ITVESKPGVGS
-517 LFQFDIPMT
+517 LFKFDIPMA

-533 GRKVFFEHQPLVMVM
+533 GRKVFFENQPLVMVM

-556 LAKDIL
+556 LARDIL
-562 TRAGVRVLAV
+562 TRAGVRVLPV

-580 VLREEGQ
+580 LLREEGPN
-587 SLKLAILDWRMG
+587 LRLAILDWRMG

-625 AWSRDGLHGKMES
+625 AWAREGLHARMDS
-638 IGLTHFLPKPMTE
+638 MGLTHFLPKPMTE
-651 NSLLAKVD
+651 NALLAKVD
-659 ELLNGSSYEHH
+659 ELLNGSSYELN
-670 LRQAEAQGDQQH
+670 LRKAEAQGDQQH

-714 VVTVVNNG
+714 VVCVVSNG

-808 PQELEQ
+808 PQGVEQ
-814 SGMLEVKPPDMMG
+814 AGIMEVKPPDMIG
-827 VLDLQDALK
+827 ILDLQDALK

-863 RSALRRQQPDVAC
+863 RSALRRQQPEVAS

-883 GVSANISAARLQ
+883 GVSANISASRLQ
-895 VVAGELEW
+895 LVAGELEW
-903 RLRQNEVLSEADL
+903 RLRQNEVLSETDL

-941 NTYNPYATGDDRPSQ
+941 NSYNPYSSGDDRMSQ

>member
-1 MLPGFI
+1 
-7 TLQDNSATTVE
+7 
-18 SRDGMNKGSRKNR
+18 MNKGSRKNR
-31 VLLGLVVALLLA
+31 AVPGLIVALLLA
-43 FSGYCWQLLSQQ
+43 FSGYCWQSLSQQ
-55 QQAEDMSTAAE
+55 QQAHNLNEAAE
-66 VVLNRINSDTVYLL
+66 VVLNRINADTLYLL

-85 NDTNVQQ
+85 NDSNVQQ
-92 RLSQLSAN
+92 RLNQLSIT
-100 LDSFVRMVR
+100 LDGFVREVR
-109 SDPLL
+109 SDPELVQDD
-114 ISFPLSQTL
+114 LSQAL
-123 LQDMDSYLM
+123 LDDMDNYLM
-132 ELAQL
+132 ALARL
-137 HAMEMAIEYIQQ
+137 HAIEMAIEYLNA
-149 PFQLQL
+149 PLQAQIKKVRGISPSDSAL
-155 HKVLAL
+155 HRDLE
-161 PQADDTLKNNLK
+161 
-173 ELAQLGSFLQKSWS
+173 ELAQLSNYLQRSWD
-187 KEEQEQL
+187 KREQT
-194 TLLQQQL
+194 TLDQLQQQL
-201 TTRYRDQPDVIALV
+201 QSRYGNLPEIATLIRLSKEMSQQVI
-215 QLSADLSRQVVAYH
+215 AYH
-229 TLRNRLIDMHVVDT
+229 TLRYQLIDMHVIES
-243 LVRWKLDRLECA
+243 LVRWKLDKLERA
-255 AKLMNRF
+255 SSLMNRF
-262 YLMVLGGALICFG
+262 YLMVLCGALICFA
-275 LVAYT
+275 LVAFT

-290 LSHQTGLLAQ
+290 LSRQTGLLAQ

-395 HVEVIICK
+395 HVEVVIRK
-403 SSDVPVFLRGD
+403 SPEVPVFLRGD

-429 IKFTERGEVEVSIS
+429 IKFTERGEVEVCIE
-443 LASAHPMR
+443 LANPHPMR
-451 IRFSIRDTG
+451 IRFSVRDTG

-465 DKQAHLFQAFT
+465 EKQTQLFQAFT
-476 QIDASNTRKYGGS
+476 QLEAGNTRKYGGS

-506 ISVQSKPGVGS
+506 ITVESKPGIGS
-517 LFQFDIPMT
+517 LFKFDIPMA

-533 GRKVFFEHQPLVMVM
+533 GRKVFFENQPLVMVM

-556 LAKDIL
+556 LARDIL
-562 TRAGVRVLAV
+562 TRAGVRVLPV

-580 VLREEGQ
+580 LLREEGPN
-587 SLKLAILDWRMG
+587 LRLAILDWRMG

-625 AWSRDGLHGKMES
+625 AWAREGLHARMDS
-638 IGLTHFLPKPMTE
+638 MGLTHFLPKPMTE
-651 NSLLAKVD
+651 NALLAKVD
-659 ELLNGSSYEHH
+659 ELLNGSSYELN
-670 LRQAEAQGDQQH
+670 LRKAEAQGDQQH

-714 VVTVVNNG
+714 VVCVVSNG

-808 PQELEQ
+808 PQGVEQ
-814 SGMLEVKPPDMMG
+814 AGIMEVKPPDMIG
-827 VLDLQDALK
+827 ILDLQDALK

-863 RSALRRQQPDVAC
+863 RSALRRQQPEVAS

-895 VVAGELEW
+895 LVAGELEW
-903 RLRQNEVLSEADL
+903 RLRQNEVLSETDL

-941 NTYNPYATGDDRPSQ
+941 NSYNPYSSGDDRMSQ

>member
-1 MLPGFI
+1 M
-7 TLQDNSATTVE
+7 
-18 SRDGMNKGSRKNR
+18 
-31 VLLGLVVALLLA
+31 ALLLA

-55 QQAEDMSTAAE
+55 QLAQELNAAAE
-66 VVLNRINSDTVYLL
+66 SALNRINTDTVYLL

-85 NDTNVQQ
+85 NDSNVQQ
-92 RLSQLSAN
+92 RLGQLSAT
-100 LDSFVRMVR
+100 LDAFARKIQR
-109 SDPLL
+109 DPEMAQA
-114 ISFPLSQTL
+114 PLSRRL
-123 LQDMDSYLM
+123 LQDMDTYLL
-132 ELAQL
+132 ELARF
-137 HAMEMAIEYIQQ
+137 HAMEMAIEYIDQ
-149 PFQLQL
+149 PFQQQL
-155 HKVLAL
+155 EKVRGTTSPESAL
-161 PQADDTLKNNLK
+161 YRDVS
-173 ELAQLGSFLQKSWS
+173 ELAQLSHY
-187 KEEQEQL
+187 
-194 TLLQQQL
+194 LLHSPDSYEQQQL
-201 TTRYRDQPDVIALV
+201 ALLQRALATRYGARPEVATLLTLSEALS
-215 QLSADLSRQVVAYH
+215 QQVMAYH
-229 TLRNRLIDMHVVDT
+229 SLRYQLIDMHVIDS
-243 LVRWKLDRLECA
+243 LVRWKRDKLEQA
-255 AKLMNRF
+255 SSLMSRF
-262 YLMVLGGALICFG
+262 YLMVLGGALLCFG
-275 LVAYT
+275 LVAST

-290 LSHQTGLLAQ
+290 LSRQAGLLAQ

-374 FDLSEQLDS
+374 FDLSDQIDS

-395 HVEVIICK
+395 HVEVIIRK
-403 SSDVPVFLRGD
+403 APEVPLFLRGD

-429 IKFTERGEVEVSIS
+429 IKFTERGEVELSIE
-443 LASAHPMR
+443 LASPHPMR
-451 IRFSIRDTG
+451 IRFSVRDTG

-465 DKQAHLFQAFT
+465 EKQAQLFQAFT
-476 QIDASNTRKYGGS
+476 QLEAGNTRKYGGS

-506 ISVQSKPGVGS
+506 IWVQSKLGVGS
-517 LFQFDIPMT
+517 QFQFEIPMAS
-526 QAVYGVA
+526 AVYGVA
-533 GRKVFFEHQPLVMVM
+533 GRRVFFEHQPLVMVM

-556 LAKDIL
+556 LARDIL
-562 TRAGVRVLAV
+562 TRAGMRVLPV
-572 NSLSRARQ
+572 NSLARARQ
-580 VLREEGQ
+580 VLCEEGP
-587 SLKLAILDWRMG
+587 SLRLAILDWRMG

-608 EMYQHS
+608 EMRQHN
-614 QWRRIPILMIS
+614 QWRQIPILMIS
-625 AWSRDGLHGKMES
+625 AWARDGLNARMES
-638 IGLTHFLPKPMTE
+638 MGLAHFLAKPMTE
-651 NSLLAKVD
+651 NALLAKVD

-670 LRQAEAQGDQQH
+670 LRKAETQGDQQH

-714 VVTVVNNG
+714 VVCVVNNG

-808 PQELEQ
+808 PQGIEQ
-814 SGMLEVKPPDMMG
+814 GGIMEVKPPDMLG

-863 RSALRRQQPDVAC
+863 RSALRRQQPELAS
-876 KLLHTLK
+876 KQLHTLK
-883 GVSANISAARLQ
+883 GVSANISASRLQ

-903 RLRQNEVLSEADL
+903 RLRQNEPLSEEDL
-916 EQLQQVFSQ
+916 EQLQQVFTQ

-933 LLTGEQHE
+933 LLTGEQYE
-941 NTYNPYATGDDRPSQ
+941 NSYNPYSIGDDRMSQ

>member
-1 MLPGFI
+1 
-7 TLQDNSATTVE
+7 
-18 SRDGMNKGSRKNR
+18 MNKGSRKNR
-31 VLLGLVVALLLA
+31 AVPGLIVALLLA
-43 FSGYCWQLLSQQ
+43 FSGYCWQSLSQQ
-55 QQAEDMSTAAE
+55 QQAHDLNDAAE
-66 VVLNRINSDTVYLL
+66 VVLNRINADTVYLL

-85 NDTNVQQ
+85 NDSNVQQ
-92 RLSQLSAN
+92 RLNQLSIT
-100 LDSFVRMVR
+100 LDGFVREVR
-109 SDPLL
+109 SDPELVQDD
-114 ISFPLSQTL
+114 LSQAL
-123 LQDMDSYLM
+123 LEDMDNYLM
-132 ELAQL
+132 ALARL
-137 HAMEMAIEYIQQ
+137 HAIEMAIEYLNA
-149 PFQLQL
+149 PLQAQIKKVRGISPSDSAL
-155 HKVLAL
+155 HRDLE
-161 PQADDTLKNNLK
+161 
-173 ELAQLGSFLQKSWS
+173 ELAQLSNYLQRSWD
-187 KEEQEQL
+187 KREQA
-194 TLLQQQL
+194 TLDQLQQQL
-201 TTRYRDQPDVIALV
+201 QSRYGNLPEIATLIR
-215 QLSADLSRQVVAYH
+215 LSKEMSQQVMAYH
-229 TLRNRLIDMHVVDT
+229 TLRYQLIDMHVIES
-243 LVRWKLDRLECA
+243 LVRWKLDKLERA
-255 AKLMNRF
+255 SSLMNRF
-262 YLMVLGGALICFG
+262 YLMVLCGALICFA
-275 LVAYT
+275 LVAFT

-290 LSHQTGLLAQ
+290 LSRQTGLLAQ

-395 HVEVIICK
+395 HVEVVIRK
-403 SSDVPVFLRGD
+403 SPEVPVFLRGD

-429 IKFTERGEVEVSIS
+429 IKFTERGEVEVCIE
-443 LASAHPMR
+443 LANPHPMR
-451 IRFSIRDTG
+451 IRFSVRDTG

-465 DKQAHLFQAFT
+465 EKQTQLFQAFT
-476 QIDASNTRKYGGS
+476 QLEAGNTRKYGGS

-506 ISVQSKPGVGS
+506 ITVESKPGVGS
-517 LFQFDIPMT
+517 LFKFDIPMA

-533 GRKVFFEHQPLVMVM
+533 GRKVFFENQPLVMVM

-556 LAKDIL
+556 LARDIL
-562 TRAGVRVLAV
+562 TRAGVRVLPV

-580 VLREEGQ
+580 LLREEGPN
-587 SLKLAILDWRMG
+587 LRLAILDWRMG

-625 AWSRDGLHGKMES
+625 AWAREGLHARMDS
-638 IGLTHFLPKPMTE
+638 MGLTHFLPKPMTE
-651 NSLLAKVD
+651 NALLAKVD
-659 ELLNGSSYEHH
+659 ELLNGSSYELN
-670 LRQAEAQGDQQH
+670 LRKAEAQGDQQH

-714 VVTVVNNG
+714 VVCVVSNG

-808 PQELEQ
+808 PQGVEQ
-814 SGMLEVKPPDMMG
+814 AGIMEVKPPDMIG
-827 VLDLQDALK
+827 ILDLQDALK

-863 RSALRRQQPDVAC
+863 RSALRRQQPEVAS

-895 VVAGELEW
+895 LVAGELEW
-903 RLRQNEVLSEADL
+903 RLRQNEVLSETDL

-941 NTYNPYATGDDRPSQ
+941 NSYNPYSSGDDRMSQ

>member
-1 MLPGFI
+1 
-7 TLQDNSATTVE
+7 
-18 SRDGMNKGSRKNR
+18 MNKGSRKNR
-31 VLLGLVVALLLA
+31 AVPGLIVALLLA
-43 FSGYCWQLLSQQ
+43 FSGYCWQSLSQQ
-55 QQAEDMSTAAE
+55 QQAHDLNDAAE
-66 VVLNRINSDTVYLL
+66 VVLNRINADTVYLL

-85 NDTNVQQ
+85 NDSNVQQ
-92 RLSQLSAN
+92 RLNQLSIT
-100 LDSFVRMVR
+100 LDGFVREVR
-109 SDPLL
+109 SDPELVQDD
-114 ISFPLSQTL
+114 LSQAL
-123 LQDMDSYLM
+123 LDDMDTYLM
-132 ELAQL
+132 ALARL
-137 HAMEMAIEYIQQ
+137 HAIEMAIEYLNA
-149 PFQLQL
+149 PLQAQIKKVRGISPSDSAL
-155 HKVLAL
+155 HRDLE
-161 PQADDTLKNNLK
+161 
-173 ELAQLGSFLQKSWS
+173 ELAQLSNYLQRSWD
-187 KEEQEQL
+187 KREQT
-194 TLLQQQL
+194 TLDQLQQQL
-201 TTRYRDQPDVIALV
+201 QSRYGNLPEIATLIRLSKEMSQQVI
-215 QLSADLSRQVVAYH
+215 AYH
-229 TLRNRLIDMHVVDT
+229 TLRYQLIDMHVIES
-243 LVRWKLDRLECA
+243 LVRWKLDKLERA
-255 AKLMNRF
+255 SSLMNRF
-262 YLMVLGGALICFG
+262 YLMVLCGALICFA
-275 LVAYT
+275 LVAFT

-290 LSHQTGLLAQ
+290 LSRQTGLLAQ

-395 HVEVIICK
+395 HVEVVIRK
-403 SSDVPVFLRGD
+403 SPEVPVFLRGD

-429 IKFTERGEVEVSIS
+429 IKFTERGEVEVCIE
-443 LASAHPMR
+443 LANPHPMR
-451 IRFSIRDTG
+451 IRFSVRDTG

-465 DKQAHLFQAFT
+465 EKQTQLFQAFT
-476 QIDASNTRKYGGS
+476 QLEAGNTRKYGGS

-506 ISVQSKPGVGS
+506 ITVESKPGVGS
-517 LFQFDIPMT
+517 LFKFDIPMA

-533 GRKVFFEHQPLVMVM
+533 GRKVFFENQPLVMVM

-556 LAKDIL
+556 LARDIL
-562 TRAGVRVLAV
+562 TRAGVRVLPV

-580 VLREEGQ
+580 LLREEGPN
-587 SLKLAILDWRMG
+587 LRLAILDWRMG

-625 AWSRDGLHGKMES
+625 AWAREGLHARMDS
-638 IGLTHFLPKPMTE
+638 MGLTHFLPKPMTE
-651 NSLLAKVD
+651 NALLAKVD
-659 ELLNGSSYEHH
+659 ELLNGSSYELN
-670 LRQAEAQGDQQH
+670 LRKAEAQGDQQH

-714 VVTVVNNG
+714 LVCVVSNG

-808 PQELEQ
+808 PQGVEQ
-814 SGMLEVKPPDMMG
+814 AGIMEVKPPDMIG
-827 VLDLQDALK
+827 ILDLQDALK

-863 RSALRRQQPDVAC
+863 RSALRRQQPEVAS

-895 VVAGELEW
+895 LVAGELEW
-903 RLRQNEVLSEADL
+903 RLRQNEVLSETDL

-941 NTYNPYATGDDRPSQ
+941 NSYNPYSSGDDRMSQ

>member
-1 MLPGFI
+1 
-7 TLQDNSATTVE
+7 
-18 SRDGMNKGSRKNR
+18 MNKGSRKNR
-31 VLLGLVVALLLA
+31 AVPGLIVALLLA
-43 FSGYCWQLLSQQ
+43 FSGYCWQSLSQQ
-55 QQAEDMSTAAE
+55 QQAHNLNEAAE
-66 VVLNRINSDTVYLL
+66 VVLNRINDDTLYLL

-85 NDTNVQQ
+85 NDSNVQQ
-92 RLSQLSAN
+92 RLNQLSIT
-100 LDSFVRMVR
+100 LDGFVREVR
-109 SDPLL
+109 SDPELVQDD
-114 ISFPLSQTL
+114 LSQAL
-123 LQDMDSYLM
+123 LDDMDNYLM
-132 ELAQL
+132 ALARL
-137 HAMEMAIEYIQQ
+137 HAIEMAIEYLNA
-149 PFQLQL
+149 PLQAQIKKVRGISPSDSAL
-155 HKVLAL
+155 HRDLE
-161 PQADDTLKNNLK
+161 
-173 ELAQLGSFLQKSWS
+173 ELAQLSNYLQRSWD
-187 KEEQEQL
+187 KREQT
-194 TLLQQQL
+194 TLDQLQQQL
-201 TTRYRDQPDVIALV
+201 QSRYGNLPEIATLIR
-215 QLSADLSRQVVAYH
+215 LSKEMSQQVMAYH
-229 TLRNRLIDMHVVDT
+229 TLRYQLIDMHVIES
-243 LVRWKLDRLECA
+243 LVRWKLDKLERA
-255 AKLMNRF
+255 SSLMNRF
-262 YLMVLGGALICFG
+262 YLMVLCGALICFA
-275 LVAYT
+275 LVAFT

-290 LSHQTGLLAQ
+290 LSRQTGLLAQ

-395 HVEVIICK
+395 HVEVVIRK
-403 SSDVPVFLRGD
+403 SPEVPVFLRGD

-429 IKFTERGEVEVSIS
+429 IKFTERGEVEVCIE
-443 LASAHPMR
+443 LANPHPMR
-451 IRFSIRDTG
+451 IRFSVRDTG

-465 DKQAHLFQAFT
+465 EKQTQLFQAFT
-476 QIDASNTRKYGGS
+476 QLEAGNTRKYGGS

-506 ISVQSKPGVGS
+506 ITVESKPGVGS
-517 LFQFDIPMT
+517 LFKFDIPMA

-533 GRKVFFEHQPLVMVM
+533 GRKVFFENQPLVMVM

-556 LAKDIL
+556 LARDIL
-562 TRAGVRVLAV
+562 TRAGVRVLPV

-580 VLREEGQ
+580 LLREEGPN
-587 SLKLAILDWRMG
+587 LRLAILDWRMG

-625 AWSRDGLHGKMES
+625 AWAREGLHARMDS
-638 IGLTHFLPKPMTE
+638 MGLTHFLPKPMTE
-651 NSLLAKVD
+651 NALLAKVD
-659 ELLNGSSYEHH
+659 ELLNGSSYELN
-670 LRQAEAQGDQQH
+670 LRKAEAQGDQQH

-714 VVTVVNNG
+714 VVCVVSNG

-808 PQELEQ
+808 PQGVEQ
-814 SGMLEVKPPDMMG
+814 AGIMEVKPPDMIG
-827 VLDLQDALK
+827 ILDLQDALK

-863 RSALRRQQPDVAC
+863 RSALRRQQPEVAS

-895 VVAGELEW
+895 LVAGELEW
-903 RLRQNEVLSEADL
+903 RLRQNEVLSETDL

-941 NTYNPYATGDDRPSQ
+941 NSYNPYSSGDDRMSQ

>member
-1 MLPGFI
+1 
-7 TLQDNSATTVE
+7 
-18 SRDGMNKGSRKNR
+18 MNKGSRKNR
-31 VLLGLVVALLLA
+31 AVPGLIVALLLA
-43 FSGYCWQLLSQQ
+43 FSGYCWQSLSQQ
-55 QQAEDMSTAAE
+55 QQAHNLNEAAE
-66 VVLNRINSDTVYLL
+66 VVLNRINADTLYLL

-85 NDTNVQQ
+85 NDSNVQQ
-92 RLSQLSAN
+92 RLNQLSIT
-100 LDSFVRMVR
+100 LDGFVREVR
-109 SDPLL
+109 SDPELVQDD
-114 ISFPLSQTL
+114 LSQVL
-123 LQDMDSYLM
+123 LDDMDTYLM
-132 ELAQL
+132 ALARL
-137 HAMEMAIEYIQQ
+137 HAIEMAIEYLNA
-149 PFQLQL
+149 PLQAQIKKVRGISPSDSAL
-155 HKVLAL
+155 HRDLE
-161 PQADDTLKNNLK
+161 
-173 ELAQLGSFLQKSWS
+173 ELAQLSSYLQRSWD
-187 KEEQEQL
+187 KREQTALNQ
-194 TLLQQQL
+194 LQQQL
-201 TTRYRDQPDVIALV
+201 QSRYGNLPEIATLIRLSKEMSQQVI
-215 QLSADLSRQVVAYH
+215 AYH
-229 TLRNRLIDMHVVDT
+229 TLRYQLIDMHVIES
-243 LVRWKLDRLECA
+243 LVRWKLDKLERA
-255 AKLMNRF
+255 SSLMNRF
-262 YLMVLGGALICFG
+262 YLMVLCGALICFA
-275 LVAYT
+275 LVAFT

-290 LSHQTGLLAQ
+290 LSRQTGLLAQ

-395 HVEVIICK
+395 HVEVVIRK
-403 SSDVPVFLRGD
+403 SPEVPVFLRGD

-429 IKFTERGEVEVSIS
+429 IKFTERGEVEVCIE
-443 LASAHPMR
+443 LANPHPMR
-451 IRFSIRDTG
+451 IRFSVRDTG

-465 DKQAHLFQAFT
+465 EKQTQLFQAFT
-476 QIDASNTRKYGGS
+476 QLEAGNTRKYGGS

-506 ISVQSKPGVGS
+506 ITVESKPGVGS
-517 LFQFDIPMT
+517 LFKFDIPMA

-533 GRKVFFEHQPLVMVM
+533 GRKVFFENQPLVMVM

-556 LAKDIL
+556 LARDIL
-562 TRAGVRVLAV
+562 TRAGVRVLPV

-580 VLREEGQ
+580 LLREEGPN
-587 SLKLAILDWRMG
+587 LRLAILDWRMG

-625 AWSRDGLHGKMES
+625 AWAREGLHARMDS
-638 IGLTHFLPKPMTE
+638 MGLTHFLPKPMTE
-651 NSLLAKVD
+651 NALLAKVD
-659 ELLNGSSYEHH
+659 ELLNGSSYELN
-670 LRQAEAQGDQQH
+670 LRKAEAQGDQQH

-714 VVTVVNNG
+714 VVCVVSNG

-808 PQELEQ
+808 PQGVEQ
-814 SGMLEVKPPDMMG
+814 AGIMEVKPPDMIG
-827 VLDLQDALK
+827 ILDLQDALK

-863 RSALRRQQPDVAC
+863 RSALRRQQPEVAS

-895 VVAGELEW
+895 LVAGELEW
-903 RLRQNEVLSEADL
+903 RLRQNEVLSETDL

-941 NTYNPYATGDDRPSQ
+941 NSYNPYSSGDDRMSQ

>member
-1 MLPGFI
+1 
-7 TLQDNSATTVE
+7 
-18 SRDGMNKGSRKNR
+18 MNKGSRKNR
-31 VLLGLVVALLLA
+31 AVPGLIVALLLA
-43 FSGYCWQLLSQQ
+43 FSGYCWQSLSQQ
-55 QQAEDMSTAAE
+55 QQAHDLNDAAE
-66 VVLNRINSDTVYLL
+66 VVLNRINADTVYLL

-85 NDTNVQQ
+85 NDSNVQQ
-92 RLSQLSAN
+92 RLNQLSIT
-100 LDSFVRMVR
+100 LDGFVREVR
-109 SDPLL
+109 SDPELVQEE
-114 ISFPLSQTL
+114 LSQVL
-123 LQDMDSYLM
+123 LEDMDTYLM
-132 ELAQL
+132 ALAKL
-137 HAMEMAIEYIQQ
+137 HAIEMAIEYLNA
-149 PFQLQL
+149 PLQAQIKKVRGINPSDSAL
-155 HKVLAL
+155 HRDLE
-161 PQADDTLKNNLK
+161 
-173 ELAQLGSFLQKSWS
+173 ELAQLSSYLQRSWD
-187 KEEQEQL
+187 KREQTALNQ
-194 TLLQQQL
+194 LQQQL
-201 TTRYRDQPDVIALV
+201 QSRYGDLPEIATLIR
-215 QLSADLSRQVVAYH
+215 LSREVSQQVMAYH
-229 TLRNRLIDMHVVDT
+229 TLRYQLIDMHVIES
-243 LVRWKLDRLECA
+243 LVRWKLDKLERA
-255 AKLMNRF
+255 SSLMNRF
-262 YLMVLGGALICFG
+262 YLMVLCGALICFA
-275 LVAYT
+275 LVAFT

-290 LSHQTGLLAQ
+290 LSRQTGLLAQ

-395 HVEVIICK
+395 HVEVVIRK
-403 SSDVPVFLRGD
+403 SPEVPVFLRGD

-429 IKFTERGEVEVSIS
+429 IKFTERGEVEVCIE
-443 LASAHPMR
+443 LANPHPMR
-451 IRFSIRDTG
+451 IRFSVRDTG

-465 DKQAHLFQAFT
+465 EKQTQLFQAFT
-476 QIDASNTRKYGGS
+476 QLEAGNTRKYGGS

-506 ISVQSKPGVGS
+506 ITVESKPGIGS
-517 LFQFDIPMT
+517 LFKFDIPMA

-533 GRKVFFEHQPLVMVM
+533 GRKVFFENQPLVMVM

-556 LAKDIL
+556 LARDIL
-562 TRAGVRVLAV
+562 TRAGLRALPV

-580 VLREEGQ
+580 LLREEGPN
-587 SLKLAILDWRMG
+587 LRLAILDWRMG

-625 AWSRDGLHGKMES
+625 AWAREGLHARMDS
-638 IGLTHFLPKPMTE
+638 MGLTHFLPKPMTE
-651 NSLLAKVD
+651 NALLAKVD
-659 ELLNGSSYEHH
+659 ELLNGSSYELN
-670 LRQAEAQGDQQH
+670 LRKAEAQGDQQH

-714 VVTVVNNG
+714 VVCVVSNG

-808 PQELEQ
+808 PQGVEQ
-814 SGMLEVKPPDMMG
+814 AGIMEVKPPDMIG
-827 VLDLQDALK
+827 ILDLQDALK

-863 RSALRRQQPDVAC
+863 RSALRRQQPEVAS

-895 VVAGELEW
+895 LVAGELEW
-903 RLRQNEVLSEADL
+903 RLRQNEVLSETDL

-941 NTYNPYATGDDRPSQ
+941 NSYNPYSSGDDRMSQ

>member
-1 MLPGFI
+1 MK
-7 TLQDNSATTVE
+7 
-18 SRDGMNKGSRKNR
+18 KGSRKNR
-31 VLLGLVVALLLA
+31 VVAVLITALLLA

-55 QQAEDMSTAAE
+55 QQVKELNSTAE
-66 VVLNRINSDTVYLL
+66 VVLNRINADTVYLL

-85 NDTNVQQ
+85 NDSNIQQ
-92 RLSQLSAN
+92 RLGQLSII
-100 LDSFVRMVR
+100 LDGFVRHIR
-109 SDPLL
+109 SDPAAEQD
-114 ISFPLSQTL
+114 PLSQAL
-123 LQDMDSYLM
+123 LADMDVYLM
-132 ELAQL
+132 ELSKL
-137 HAMEMAIEYIQQ
+137 HAMEMAIEYLES
-149 PFQLQL
+149 PLQAQAI
-155 HKVLAL
+155 KMRETTQSDSAL
-161 PQADDTLKNNLK
+161 QRDVA
-173 ELAQLGSFLQKSWS
+173 ELV
-187 KEEQEQL
+187 QL
-194 TLLQQQL
+194 TNYLQRSWDKNEQQQLALLQQQL
-201 TTRYRDQPDVIALV
+201 QSRYGSEPGVTALIR
-215 QLSADLSRQVVAYH
+215 LSKDMSQQVVAYH
-229 TLRNRLIDMHVVDT
+229 TLRYRLIDMHVVDS
-243 LVRWKLDRLECA
+243 LISWKTDKLERA
-255 AKLMNRF
+255 SALMNRF

-280 LWRRNQKLSE
+280 LWRRNHKLSE
-290 LSHQTGLLAQ
+290 LSRHTGLLAQ

-395 HVEVIICK
+395 HVEVIIRK
-403 SSDVPVFLRGD
+403 SPEVPVFLRGD

-429 IKFTERGEVEVSIS
+429 IKFTERGEVEVSIQ
-443 LASAHPMR
+443 LVNTHPMR
-451 IRFSIRDTG
+451 VSFSVRDTG

-465 DKQAHLFQAFT
+465 EKQTQLFQAFT
-476 QIDASNTRKYGGS
+476 QLEAGNTRKYGGS

-501 LMGGR
+501 LMGGK
-506 ISVQSKPGVGS
+506 ITVQSKSGVGS
-517 LFQFDIPMT
+517 RFQFDIPMAT
-526 QAVYGVA
+526 AAYGVS
-533 GRKVFFEHQPLVMVM
+533 GHRVFFEHQPLVMVM

-556 LAKDIL
+556 LARDIL
-562 TRAGVRVLAV
+562 TRAGVRVLSV

-580 VLREEGQ
+580 VLWEEGKN
-587 SLKLAILDWRMG
+587 LRLAILDWRMG

-614 QWRRIPILMIS
+614 LWRQIPILMIS
-625 AWSRDGLHGKMES
+625 AWAREGLHARMDS
-638 IGLTHFLPKPMTE
+638 MGLTHFLSKPMTE
-651 NSLLAKVD
+651 NGLLAKVD
-659 ELLNGSSYEHH
+659 EVLNGSSYDQH
-670 LRQAEAQGDQQH
+670 LRKAEVQGDQQH

-705 IEYLRRVDA
+705 MEYLRRVDA
-714 VVTVVNNG
+714 KVCVVSNG

-777 KERCLGVGMN
+777 KDRCLGVGMN

-796 LDLYNNLLQWVK
+796 LELYNNLLQWVK
-808 PQELEQ
+808 PQDFARTGLV
-814 SGMLEVKPPDMMG
+814 EVRPPDQMDI
-827 VLDLQDALK
+827 LDLQEALK

-863 RSALRRQQPDVAC
+863 RSALRSQQPEVAS

-883 GVSANISAARLQ
+883 GVSANISAVRLQ
-895 VVAGELEW
+895 MVSGDLEW
-903 RLRQNEVLSEADL
+903 RLRQKEVLNEVDL
-916 EQLQQVFSQ
+916 EQLQYVFGQ

-933 LLTGEQHE
+933 LLTGEQHD
-941 NTYNPYATGDDRPSQ
+941 NSHNPYSSGDDHMSQ

>member
-1 MLPGFI
+1 
-7 TLQDNSATTVE
+7 
-18 SRDGMNKGSRKNR
+18 MNKGSRKNR
-31 VLLGLVVALLLA
+31 AVPGLIVALLLA
-43 FSGYCWQLLSQQ
+43 FSGYCWQSLSQQ
-55 QQAEDMSTAAE
+55 QQAHNLNEAAE
-66 VVLNRINSDTVYLL
+66 VVLNRINADTLYLL

-85 NDTNVQQ
+85 NDSNVQQ
-92 RLSQLSAN
+92 RLNQLSIT
-100 LDSFVRMVR
+100 LDGFVREVR
-109 SDPLL
+109 SDPELVQDD
-114 ISFPLSQTL
+114 LSQAL
-123 LQDMDSYLM
+123 LEDMDTYLM
-132 ELAQL
+132 ALARL
-137 HAMEMAIEYIQQ
+137 HAIEMAIEYLNAPLQAQIQKVRGIS
-149 PFQLQL
+149 PSDSAL
-155 HKVLAL
+155 HRDLE
-161 PQADDTLKNNLK
+161 
-173 ELAQLGSFLQKSWS
+173 ELAQLSNYLQRSWD
-187 KEEQEQL
+187 KREQT
-194 TLLQQQL
+194 TLDQLQQQL
-201 TTRYRDQPDVIALV
+201 QSRYGNLPEIATLIRLSKEMSQQVI
-215 QLSADLSRQVVAYH
+215 AYH
-229 TLRNRLIDMHVVDT
+229 TLRYQLIDMHVIES
-243 LVRWKLDRLECA
+243 LVRWKLDKLERA
-255 AKLMNRF
+255 SSLMNRF
-262 YLMVLGGALICFG
+262 YLMVLCGALICFA
-275 LVAYT
+275 LVAFT

-290 LSHQTGLLAQ
+290 LSRQTGLLAQ

-395 HVEVIICK
+395 HVEVVIRK
-403 SSDVPVFLRGD
+403 SPEVPVFLRGD

-429 IKFTERGEVEVSIS
+429 IKFTERGEVEVCIE
-443 LASAHPMR
+443 LANPHPMR
-451 IRFSIRDTG
+451 IRFSVRDTG

-465 DKQAHLFQAFT
+465 EKQTQLFQAFT
-476 QIDASNTRKYGGS
+476 QLEAGNTRKYGGS

-506 ISVQSKPGVGS
+506 ITVESKPGVGS
-517 LFQFDIPMT
+517 LFKFDIPMA

-533 GRKVFFEHQPLVMVM
+533 GRKVFFENQPLVMVM

-556 LAKDIL
+556 LARDIL
-562 TRAGVRVLAV
+562 TRAGVRVLPV

-580 VLREEGQ
+580 LLREEGPN
-587 SLKLAILDWRMG
+587 LRLAILDWRMG

-625 AWSRDGLHGKMES
+625 AWAREGLHARMDS
-638 IGLTHFLPKPMTE
+638 MGLTHFLPKPMTE
-651 NSLLAKVD
+651 NALLAKVD
-659 ELLNGSSYEHH
+659 ELLNGSSYELN
-670 LRQAEAQGDQQH
+670 LRKAEAQGDQQH

-714 VVTVVNNG
+714 VVCVVSNG

-808 PQELEQ
+808 PQGVEQ
-814 SGMLEVKPPDMMG
+814 AGIMEVKPPDMIG
-827 VLDLQDALK
+827 ILDLQDALK

-863 RSALRRQQPDVAC
+863 RSALRRQQPEVAS

-895 VVAGELEW
+895 LVAGELEW
-903 RLRQNEVLSEADL
+903 RLRQNEVLSESDL

-941 NTYNPYATGDDRPSQ
+941 NSYNPYSSGDDRMSQ

>member
-1 MLPGFI
+1 
-7 TLQDNSATTVE
+7 
-18 SRDGMNKGSRKNR
+18 MNKGSRKNR
-31 VLLGLVVALLLA
+31 AVPGLIVALLLA
-43 FSGYCWQLLSQQ
+43 FSGYCWQSLSQQ
-55 QQAEDMSTAAE
+55 QQAHNLNEAAE
-66 VVLNRINSDTVYLL
+66 VVLNRINADTVYLL

-85 NDTNVQQ
+85 NDSNVQQ
-92 RLSQLSAN
+92 RLNQLSIT
-100 LDSFVRMVR
+100 LDGFVREVR
-109 SDPLL
+109 SDPELVQEE
-114 ISFPLSQTL
+114 LSQVL
-123 LQDMDSYLM
+123 LEDMDTYLM
-132 ELAQL
+132 ALAKL
-137 HAMEMAIEYIQQ
+137 HAIEMAIEYLNA
-149 PFQLQL
+149 PLQAQIKKVRGISPSDSAL
-155 HKVLAL
+155 HRDLE
-161 PQADDTLKNNLK
+161 
-173 ELAQLGSFLQKSWS
+173 ELAQLSSYLQRSWD
-187 KEEQEQL
+187 KREQTALNQ
-194 TLLQQQL
+194 LQQQL
-201 TTRYRDQPDVIALV
+201 QSRYGDLPEIATLIR
-215 QLSADLSRQVVAYH
+215 LSREVSQQVMAYH
-229 TLRNRLIDMHVVDT
+229 TLRYQLIDMHVIES
-243 LVRWKLDRLECA
+243 LVRWKLDKLERA
-255 AKLMNRF
+255 SSLMNRF
-262 YLMVLGGALICFG
+262 YLMVLCGALICFA
-275 LVAYT
+275 LVAFT

-290 LSHQTGLLAQ
+290 LSRQTGLLAQ

-395 HVEVIICK
+395 HVEVVIRK
-403 SSDVPVFLRGD
+403 SPEVPVFLRGD

-429 IKFTERGEVEVSIS
+429 IKFTERGEVEVCIE
-443 LASAHPMR
+443 LANPHPMR
-451 IRFSIRDTG
+451 IRFSVRDTG

-465 DKQAHLFQAFT
+465 EKQTQLFQAFT
-476 QIDASNTRKYGGS
+476 QLEAGNTRKYGGS

-506 ISVQSKPGVGS
+506 ITVESKPGVGS
-517 LFQFDIPMT
+517 LFKFDIPMA

-533 GRKVFFEHQPLVMVM
+533 GRKVFFENQPLVMVM

-556 LAKDIL
+556 LARDIL
-562 TRAGVRVLAV
+562 TRAGVRVLPV

-580 VLREEGQ
+580 LLREEGPN
-587 SLKLAILDWRMG
+587 LRLAILDWRMG

-625 AWSRDGLHGKMES
+625 AWAREGLHARMDS
-638 IGLTHFLPKPMTE
+638 MGLTHFLPKPMTE
-651 NSLLAKVD
+651 NALLARVD
-659 ELLNGSSYEHH
+659 ELLNGSSYELN
-670 LRQAEAQGDQQH
+670 LRKAEAQGDQQH

-714 VVTVVNNG
+714 VVCVVSNG

-808 PQELEQ
+808 PQGVEQ
-814 SGMLEVKPPDMMG
+814 AGIMEVKPPDMIG
-827 VLDLQDALK
+827 ILDLQDALK

-863 RSALRRQQPDVAC
+863 RSALRRQQPEVAS

-895 VVAGELEW
+895 LVAGELEW
-903 RLRQNEVLSEADL
+903 RLRQNEVLSETDL

-941 NTYNPYATGDDRPSQ
+941 NSYNPYSSGDDRMSQ

>member
-1 MLPGFI
+1 
-7 TLQDNSATTVE
+7 
-18 SRDGMNKGSRKNR
+18 MNKGSRKNR
-31 VLLGLVVALLLA
+31 AVPGLIVALLLA
-43 FSGYCWQLLSQQ
+43 FSGYCWQSLSQQ
-55 QQAEDMSTAAE
+55 QQAHDLNDAAE
-66 VVLNRINSDTVYLL
+66 VVLNRINADTVYLL

-85 NDTNVQQ
+85 NDSNVQQ
-92 RLSQLSAN
+92 RLNQLSIT
-100 LDSFVRMVR
+100 LDGFVREVR
-109 SDPLL
+109 SDPELVQEE
-114 ISFPLSQTL
+114 LSQVL
-123 LQDMDSYLM
+123 LEDMDTYLM
-132 ELAQL
+132 ALAKL
-137 HAMEMAIEYIQQ
+137 HAIEMAIEYLNA
-149 PFQLQL
+149 PLQAQIKKVRGISPSDSAL
-155 HKVLAL
+155 HRDLE
-161 PQADDTLKNNLK
+161 
-173 ELAQLGSFLQKSWS
+173 ELAQLSSYLQRSWD
-187 KEEQEQL
+187 KREQTALNQ
-194 TLLQQQL
+194 LQQQL
-201 TTRYRDQPDVIALV
+201 QSRYGDLPEIATLIR
-215 QLSADLSRQVVAYH
+215 LSREVSQQVMAYH
-229 TLRNRLIDMHVVDT
+229 TLRYQLIDMHVIES
-243 LVRWKLDRLECA
+243 LVRWKLDKLERA
-255 AKLMNRF
+255 SSLMNRF
-262 YLMVLGGALICFG
+262 YLMVLCGALICFA
-275 LVAYT
+275 LVAFT

-290 LSHQTGLLAQ
+290 LSRQTGLLAQ

-395 HVEVIICK
+395 HVEVVIRK
-403 SSDVPVFLRGD
+403 SPEVPVFLRGD

-429 IKFTERGEVEVSIS
+429 IKFTERGEVEVCIE
-443 LASAHPMR
+443 LANPHPMR
-451 IRFSIRDTG
+451 IRFSVRDTG

-465 DKQAHLFQAFT
+465 EKQTQLFQAFT
-476 QIDASNTRKYGGS
+476 QLEAGNTRKYGGS

-506 ISVQSKPGVGS
+506 ITVESKPGVGS
-517 LFQFDIPMT
+517 LFKFDIPMA

-533 GRKVFFEHQPLVMVM
+533 GRKVFFENQPLVMVM

-556 LAKDIL
+556 LARDIL
-562 TRAGVRVLAV
+562 TRAGVRVLPV

-580 VLREEGQ
+580 LLREEGPN
-587 SLKLAILDWRMG
+587 LRLAILDWRMG

-625 AWSRDGLHGKMES
+625 AWAREGLHARMDS
-638 IGLTHFLPKPMTE
+638 MGLTHFLPKPMTE
-651 NSLLAKVD
+651 NALLARVD
-659 ELLNGSSYEHH
+659 ELLNGSSYELN
-670 LRQAEAQGDQQH
+670 LRKAEAQGDQQH

-714 VVTVVNNG
+714 VVCVVSNG

-808 PQELEQ
+808 PQGVEQ
-814 SGMLEVKPPDMMG
+814 AGIMEVKPPDMIG
-827 VLDLQDALK
+827 ILDLQDALK

-863 RSALRRQQPDVAC
+863 RSALRRQQPEVAS

-895 VVAGELEW
+895 LVAGELEW
-903 RLRQNEVLSEADL
+903 RLRQNEVLSETDL

-941 NTYNPYATGDDRPSQ
+941 NSYNPYSSGDDRMSQ

>member
-1 MLPGFI
+1 
-7 TLQDNSATTVE
+7 
-18 SRDGMNKGSRKNR
+18 MNKGSRKNR
-31 VLLGLVVALLLA
+31 AVPGLIVALLLA
-43 FSGYCWQLLSQQ
+43 FSGYCWQSLSQQ
-55 QQAEDMSTAAE
+55 QQAHDLNDAAE
-66 VVLNRINSDTVYLL
+66 VVLNRINADTVYLL

-85 NDTNVQQ
+85 NDSNVQQ
-92 RLSQLSAN
+92 RLDQLSIT
-100 LDSFVRMVR
+100 LDGFVREVR
-109 SDPLL
+109 SDPELVQDD
-114 ISFPLSQTL
+114 LSQAL
-123 LQDMDSYLM
+123 LDDMDTYLM
-132 ELAQL
+132 ALARL
-137 HAMEMAIEYIQQ
+137 HAIEMAIEYLNAPLQAQIQKVRGIS
-149 PFQLQL
+149 PSDSAL
-155 HKVLAL
+155 HRDLE
-161 PQADDTLKNNLK
+161 
-173 ELAQLGSFLQKSWS
+173 ELAQLSNYLQRSWD
-187 KEEQEQL
+187 KREQT
-194 TLLQQQL
+194 TLDQLQQQL
-201 TTRYRDQPDVIALV
+201 QSRYGNLPEIATLIR
-215 QLSADLSRQVVAYH
+215 LSKEMSQQVMAYH
-229 TLRNRLIDMHVVDT
+229 TLRYQLIDMHVIES
-243 LVRWKLDRLECA
+243 LVRWKLDKLERA
-255 AKLMNRF
+255 SSLMNRF
-262 YLMVLGGALICFG
+262 YLMVLCGALICFA
-275 LVAYT
+275 LVAFT

-290 LSHQTGLLAQ
+290 LSRQTGLLAQ

-374 FDLSEQLDS
+374 FDLGEQLDS

-395 HVEVIICK
+395 HVEVVIRK
-403 SSDVPVFLRGD
+403 SPEVPVFLRGD

-429 IKFTERGEVEVSIS
+429 IKFTERGEVEVCIE
-443 LASAHPMR
+443 LANPHPMR
-451 IRFSIRDTG
+451 IRFSVRDTG

-465 DKQAHLFQAFT
+465 EKQTQLFQAFT
-476 QIDASNTRKYGGS
+476 QLEAGNTRKYGGS

-506 ISVQSKPGVGS
+506 ITVESKPGVGS
-517 LFQFDIPMT
+517 LFKFDIPMA

-533 GRKVFFEHQPLVMVM
+533 GRKVFFENQPLVMVM

-556 LAKDIL
+556 LARDIL
-562 TRAGVRVLAV
+562 TRAGVRVLPV

-580 VLREEGQ
+580 LLREEGPN
-587 SLKLAILDWRMG
+587 LRLAILDWRMG

-625 AWSRDGLHGKMES
+625 AWAREGLHARMDS
-638 IGLTHFLPKPMTE
+638 MGLTHFLPKPMTE
-651 NSLLAKVD
+651 NALLAKVD
-659 ELLNGSSYEHH
+659 ELLNGSSYELN
-670 LRQAEAQGDQQH
+670 LRKAEAQGDQQH

-714 VVTVVNNG
+714 VVCVVSNG

-808 PQELEQ
+808 PQGVEQ
-814 SGMLEVKPPDMMG
+814 AGIMEVKPPDMIG
-827 VLDLQDALK
+827 ILDLQDALK

-863 RSALRRQQPDVAC
+863 RSALRRQQPEVAS

-895 VVAGELEW
+895 LVAGELEW
-903 RLRQNEVLSEADL
+903 RLRQNEVLSETDL

-941 NTYNPYATGDDRPSQ
+941 NSYNPYSSGDDRMSQ

>member
-1 MLPGFI
+1 
-7 TLQDNSATTVE
+7 
-18 SRDGMNKGSRKNR
+18 MNKGSRKNR
-31 VLLGLVVALLLA
+31 AVPGLIVALLLA
-43 FSGYCWQLLSQQ
+43 FSGYCWQLLSQKQ
-55 QQAEDMSTAAE
+55 HALDLNKAAE
-66 VVLNRINSDTVYLL
+66 VVLNRISADTVYLL
-80 GREQA
+80 GRDQT
-85 NDTNVQQ
+85 NDSHVQQ
-92 RLSQLSAN
+92 RLNQLSIT
-100 LDSFVRMVR
+100 LDGFMRKIR
-109 SDPLL
+109 SDP
-114 ISFPLSQTL
+114 
-123 LQDMDSYLM
+123 
-132 ELAQL
+132 ELAQEELSLALLDDMDTYLMALARL
-137 HAMEMAIEYIQQ
+137 HAMEMAIEYIHA
-149 PFQLQL
+149 PLQAQMK
-155 HKVLAL
+155 KVLGVSSSESKQHRDVL
-161 PQADDTLKNNLK
+161 
-173 ELAQLGSFLQKSWS
+173 ELAQLSNYLQRSWD
-187 KEEQEQL
+187 KREQITL
-194 TLLQQQL
+194 ANLLQQLQS
-201 TTRYRDQPDVIALV
+201 RYGEQSDIATLIR
-215 QLSADLSRQVVAYH
+215 LSTDMSQQVMAYH
-229 TLRNRLIDMHVVDT
+229 ALRYQLIDMHVSES
-243 LVRWKLDRLECA
+243 LVRWKLDQLERA
-255 AKLMNRF
+255 SSLMNRF
-262 YLMVLGGALICFG
+262 YLMVLCGALICFG
-275 LVAYT
+275 LVAFT

-290 LSHQTGLLAQ
+290 LSRQSGLLAQ

-395 HVEVIICK
+395 HVEVIMRK
-403 SSDVPVFLRGD
+403 SPEVPVFLRGD

-429 IKFTERGEVEVSIS
+429 IKFTERGEVEVSIE
-443 LASAHPMR
+443 LANPHPMR
-451 IRFSIRDTG
+451 IRFSVRDTG

-465 DKQAHLFQAFT
+465 EKQAQLFQAFT
-476 QIDASNTRKYGGS
+476 QLEAGNTRKYGGS

-506 ISVQSKPGVGS
+506 ITVQSKPGVGS
-517 LFQFDIPMT
+517 LFTFDIPMA
-526 QAVYGVA
+526 QAIYGVA
-533 GRKVFFEHQPLVMVM
+533 GRKVFFEHQPMVMVM

-556 LAKDIL
+556 LARDIL
-562 TRAGVRVLAV
+562 ARAGVRVQPVNTLA
-572 NSLSRARQ
+572 RARQ
-580 VLREEGQ
+580 LLREEGVN
-587 SLKLAILDWRMG
+587 LRLAILDWRMG

-614 QWRRIPILMIS
+614 QWRQIPILMVS
-625 AWSRDGLHGKMES
+625 AWAREGLHTRMES
-638 IGLTHFLPKPMTE
+638 MGLTHFLPKPMTE
-651 NSLLAKVD
+651 NALLAKVD
-659 ELLNGSSYEHH
+659 ELLNGSSYELN
-670 LRQAEAQGDQQH
+670 LRKAEVQGDQQH

-691 VLLAEDNRVNQQLI
+691 ILLAEDNRVNQLLI

-714 VVTVVNNG
+714 VVCVVSNG

-777 KERCLGVGMN
+777 KDRCLGVGMN

-808 PQELEQ
+808 PQGVEQ
-814 SGMLEVKPPDMMG
+814 AGLMEVKPPDMMG
-827 VLDLQDALK
+827 ILDLQDALK

-863 RSALRRQQPDVAC
+863 RSALRRQQPEVAS

-883 GVSANISAARLQ
+883 GVSTNISAARLQ
-895 VVAGELEW
+895 LVASELEW
-903 RLRQNEVLSEADL
+903 RLRQNEVLSETDL

-925 TREEVSHF
+925 TRAEVSHF

-941 NTYNPYATGDDRPSQ
+941 NACNPYASVDDRMSQ

>member
-1 MLPGFI
+1 
-7 TLQDNSATTVE
+7 
-18 SRDGMNKGSRKNR
+18 MNKGSRKNR
-31 VLLGLVVALLLA
+31 AVPGLIVALLLA
-43 FSGYCWQLLSQQ
+43 FSGYCWQSLSQQ
-55 QQAEDMSTAAE
+55 QQAHDLNDAAE
-66 VVLNRINSDTVYLL
+66 VVLNRINADTVYLL

-85 NDTNVQQ
+85 NDSNVQQ
-92 RLSQLSAN
+92 RLNQLSIT
-100 LDSFVRMVR
+100 LDGFVREVR
-109 SDPLL
+109 SDPELVQDD
-114 ISFPLSQTL
+114 LSQAL
-123 LQDMDSYLM
+123 LEDMDTYLM
-132 ELAQL
+132 ALARL
-137 HAMEMAIEYIQQ
+137 HAIEMAIEYLNA
-149 PFQLQL
+149 PLQAQIKKVRGISPSDSAL
-155 HKVLAL
+155 HRDLE
-161 PQADDTLKNNLK
+161 
-173 ELAQLGSFLQKSWS
+173 ELAQLSSYLQRSWD
-187 KEEQEQL
+187 KREQTALNQ
-194 TLLQQQL
+194 LQQQL
-201 TTRYRDQPDVIALV
+201 QSRYGDLPDIATLIR
-215 QLSADLSRQVVAYH
+215 LSKEVSQQVMAYH
-229 TLRNRLIDMHVVDT
+229 TLRYQLIDMHVIES
-243 LVRWKLDRLECA
+243 LVRWKLDKLERA
-255 AKLMNRF
+255 SSLMNRF
-262 YLMVLGGALICFG
+262 YLMVLCGALICFA
-275 LVAYT
+275 LVAFT

-290 LSHQTGLLAQ
+290 LSRQTGLLAQ

-395 HVEVIICK
+395 HVEVVIRK
-403 SSDVPVFLRGD
+403 SPEVPVFLRGD

-429 IKFTERGEVEVSIS
+429 IKFTERGEVEVRIE
-443 LASAHPMR
+443 LANPHPMR
-451 IRFSIRDTG
+451 IRFSVRDTG

-465 DKQAHLFQAFT
+465 EKQTQLFQAFT
-476 QIDASNTRKYGGS
+476 QLEAGNTRKYGGS

-506 ISVQSKPGVGS
+506 ITVESKPGVGS
-517 LFQFDIPMT
+517 LFKFDIPMA

-533 GRKVFFEHQPLVMVM
+533 GRKVFFENQPLVMVM

-556 LAKDIL
+556 LARDIL
-562 TRAGVRVLAV
+562 TRAGVRVLPV

-580 VLREEGQ
+580 LLREEGPN
-587 SLKLAILDWRMG
+587 LRLAILDWRMG

-625 AWSRDGLHGKMES
+625 AWAREGLHARMDS
-638 IGLTHFLPKPMTE
+638 MGLTHFLPKPMTE
-651 NSLLAKVD
+651 NALLAKVD
-659 ELLNGSSYEHH
+659 ELLNGSSYELN
-670 LRQAEAQGDQQH
+670 LRKAEAQGDQQH

-714 VVTVVNNG
+714 VVCVVSNG

-808 PQELEQ
+808 PQGVEQ
-814 SGMLEVKPPDMMG
+814 AGIMEVKPPDMIG
-827 VLDLQDALK
+827 ILDLQDALK

-863 RSALRRQQPDVAC
+863 RSALRRQQPEVAS

-895 VVAGELEW
+895 LVAGELEW
-903 RLRQNEVLSEADL
+903 RLRQNEVLSETDL

-941 NTYNPYATGDDRPSQ
+941 NSYNPYSSGDDRMSQ

>member
-1 MLPGFI
+1 
-7 TLQDNSATTVE
+7 
-18 SRDGMNKGSRKNR
+18 MNKGSRKNR
-31 VLLGLVVALLLA
+31 AVPGLIVALLLA
-43 FSGYCWQLLSQQ
+43 FSGYCWQSLSQQ
-55 QQAEDMSTAAE
+55 QQAHDLNDAAE
-66 VVLNRINSDTVYLL
+66 VVLNRINADTVYLL

-85 NDTNVQQ
+85 NDSNVQQ
-92 RLSQLSAN
+92 RLNQLSIT
-100 LDSFVRMVR
+100 LDGFVREVR
-109 SDPLL
+109 SDPELVQDD
-114 ISFPLSQTL
+114 LSQAL
-123 LQDMDSYLM
+123 LEDMDTYLM
-132 ELAQL
+132 ALARL
-137 HAMEMAIEYIQQ
+137 HAIEMAIEYLNA
-149 PFQLQL
+149 PLQTQIKKVRGISPSDSAL
-155 HKVLAL
+155 HRDLE
-161 PQADDTLKNNLK
+161 
-173 ELAQLGSFLQKSWS
+173 ELAQLSNYLQRSWD
-187 KEEQEQL
+187 KREQT
-194 TLLQQQL
+194 TLDQLQQQL
-201 TTRYRDQPDVIALV
+201 QSRYGNLPEIATLIRLSKEMSQQVI
-215 QLSADLSRQVVAYH
+215 AYH
-229 TLRNRLIDMHVVDT
+229 TLRYQLIDMHVIES
-243 LVRWKLDRLECA
+243 LVRWKLDKLERA
-255 AKLMNRF
+255 SSLMNRF
-262 YLMVLGGALICFG
+262 YLMVLCGALICFA
-275 LVAYT
+275 LVAFT

-290 LSHQTGLLAQ
+290 LSRQTGLLAQ

-395 HVEVIICK
+395 HVEVVIRK
-403 SSDVPVFLRGD
+403 SPEVPVFLRGD

-429 IKFTERGEVEVSIS
+429 IKFTERGEVEVCIE
-443 LASAHPMR
+443 LANPHPMR
-451 IRFSIRDTG
+451 IRFSVRDTG

-465 DKQAHLFQAFT
+465 EKQTQLFQAFT
-476 QIDASNTRKYGGS
+476 QLEAGNTRKYGGS

-506 ISVQSKPGVGS
+506 ITVESKPGVGS
-517 LFQFDIPMT
+517 LFKFDIPMA

-533 GRKVFFEHQPLVMVM
+533 GRKVFFENQPLVMVM

-556 LAKDIL
+556 LARDIL
-562 TRAGVRVLAV
+562 TRAGVRVLPV

-580 VLREEGQ
+580 LLREEGPN
-587 SLKLAILDWRMG
+587 LRLAILDWRMG

-625 AWSRDGLHGKMES
+625 AWAREGLHARMDS
-638 IGLTHFLPKPMTE
+638 MGLTHFLPKPMTE
-651 NSLLAKVD
+651 NALLAKVD
-659 ELLNGSSYEHH
+659 ELLNGSSYELN
-670 LRQAEAQGDQQH
+670 LRMAEAQGDQQH

-714 VVTVVNNG
+714 VVCVVSNG

-808 PQELEQ
+808 PQGVEQ
-814 SGMLEVKPPDMMG
+814 AGIMEVKPPDMIG
-827 VLDLQDALK
+827 ILDLQDALK

-863 RSALRRQQPDVAC
+863 RSALRRQQPEVAS

-895 VVAGELEW
+895 LVAGELEW
-903 RLRQNEVLSEADL
+903 RLRQNEVLSETDL

-941 NTYNPYATGDDRPSQ
+941 NSYNPYSSGDDRMSQ

>member
-1 MLPGFI
+1 
-7 TLQDNSATTVE
+7 
-18 SRDGMNKGSRKNR
+18 MNKGSRKNR
-31 VLLGLVVALLLA
+31 AVPGLIVALLLA
-43 FSGYCWQLLSQQ
+43 FSGYCWQSLSQQ
-55 QQAEDMSTAAE
+55 QQAHDLNDAAE
-66 VVLNRINSDTVYLL
+66 VVLNRINADTVYLL

-85 NDTNVQQ
+85 NDSNVQQ
-92 RLSQLSAN
+92 RLNQLSIT
-100 LDSFVRMVR
+100 LDGFVREVR
-109 SDPLL
+109 SDPELVQDD
-114 ISFPLSQTL
+114 LSQAL
-123 LQDMDSYLM
+123 LEDMDTYLM
-132 ELAQL
+132 ALARL
-137 HAMEMAIEYIQQ
+137 HAIEMAIEYLNA
-149 PFQLQL
+149 PLQAQIKKVRGISPSDSAL
-155 HKVLAL
+155 HRDLE
-161 PQADDTLKNNLK
+161 
-173 ELAQLGSFLQKSWS
+173 ELAQLSNYLQRSWD
-187 KEEQEQL
+187 KREQT
-194 TLLQQQL
+194 TLDQLQQQL
-201 TTRYRDQPDVIALV
+201 QSRYGNLPEVATLIR
-215 QLSADLSRQVVAYH
+215 LSKEMSQQVMAYH
-229 TLRNRLIDMHVVDT
+229 TLRYQLIDMHVIES
-243 LVRWKLDRLECA
+243 LVRWKLDKLERA
-255 AKLMNRF
+255 SSLMNRF
-262 YLMVLGGALICFG
+262 YLMVLCGALICFA
-275 LVAYT
+275 LVAFT

-290 LSHQTGLLAQ
+290 LSRQTGLLAQ

-395 HVEVIICK
+395 HVEVVIRK
-403 SSDVPVFLRGD
+403 SPEVPVFLRGD

-429 IKFTERGEVEVSIS
+429 IKFTERGEVEVCIE
-443 LASAHPMR
+443 LANPHPMR
-451 IRFSIRDTG
+451 IRFSVRDTG

-465 DKQAHLFQAFT
+465 EKQTQLFQAFT
-476 QIDASNTRKYGGS
+476 QLEAGNTRKYGGS

-506 ISVQSKPGVGS
+506 ITVESKPGVGS
-517 LFQFDIPMT
+517 LFKFDIPMA
-526 QAVYGVA
+526 QAVYGVS
-533 GRKVFFEHQPLVMVM
+533 GRKVFFENQPLVMVM

-556 LAKDIL
+556 LARDIL
-562 TRAGVRVLAV
+562 TRAGVRVLPV

-580 VLREEGQ
+580 LLREEGPN
-587 SLKLAILDWRMG
+587 LRLAILDWRMG

-625 AWSRDGLHGKMES
+625 AWAREGLHALMDS
-638 IGLTHFLPKPMTE
+638 MGLTHFLPKPMTE
-651 NSLLAKVD
+651 NALLAKVD
-659 ELLNGSSYEHH
+659 ELLNGSSYELN
-670 LRQAEAQGDQQH
+670 LRKAEAQGDQQH

-714 VVTVVNNG
+714 VVCVVSNG

-808 PQELEQ
+808 PQGVEQ
-814 SGMLEVKPPDMMG
+814 AGIMEVKPPDMIG
-827 VLDLQDALK
+827 ILDLQDALK

-863 RSALRRQQPDVAC
+863 RSALRRQQPEVAS

-883 GVSANISAARLQ
+883 GVSANISASRLQ
-895 VVAGELEW
+895 LVAGELEW
-903 RLRQNEVLSEADL
+903 RLRQNEVLSETDL

-941 NTYNPYATGDDRPSQ
+941 NAYNPYSSGDDRMSQ

>member
-1 MLPGFI
+1 
-7 TLQDNSATTVE
+7 
-18 SRDGMNKGSRKNR
+18 MNKGSRKNR
-31 VLLGLVVALLLA
+31 AVPGLIVALLLA
-43 FSGYCWQLLSQQ
+43 FSGYCWQSLSQQ
-55 QQAEDMSTAAE
+55 QQAHDLNDAAE
-66 VVLNRINSDTVYLL
+66 VVLNRINADTVYLL

-85 NDTNVQQ
+85 NDSNVQQ
-92 RLSQLSAN
+92 RLNQLSIT
-100 LDSFVRMVR
+100 LDGFVREVR
-109 SDPLL
+109 SDPELVQDD
-114 ISFPLSQTL
+114 LSQAL
-123 LQDMDSYLM
+123 LEDMDTYLM
-132 ELAQL
+132 ALARL
-137 HAMEMAIEYIQQ
+137 HAIEMAIEYLNA
-149 PFQLQL
+149 PLQAQIKKVRGIIPSDSAL
-155 HKVLAL
+155 HRDLE
-161 PQADDTLKNNLK
+161 
-173 ELAQLGSFLQKSWS
+173 ELAQLSNYLQRSWD
-187 KEEQEQL
+187 KREQT
-194 TLLQQQL
+194 TLDQLQQQL
-201 TTRYRDQPDVIALV
+201 QSRYGNLPEIATLTR
-215 QLSADLSRQVVAYH
+215 LSKEMSQQVMAYH
-229 TLRNRLIDMHVVDT
+229 TLRYQLIDMHVIES
-243 LVRWKLDRLECA
+243 LVRWKLDKLERA
-255 AKLMNRF
+255 SSLMNRF
-262 YLMVLGGALICFG
+262 YLMVLCGALICFA
-275 LVAYT
+275 LVAFT

-290 LSHQTGLLAQ
+290 LSRQTGLLAQ

-395 HVEVIICK
+395 HVEVVIRK
-403 SSDVPVFLRGD
+403 SPEVPVFLRGD

-429 IKFTERGEVEVSIS
+429 IKFTERGEVEVCIE
-443 LASAHPMR
+443 LANPHPMR
-451 IRFSIRDTG
+451 IRFSVRDTG

-465 DKQAHLFQAFT
+465 EKQTQLFQAFT
-476 QIDASNTRKYGGS
+476 QLEAGNTRKYGGS

-506 ISVQSKPGVGS
+506 ITVESKPGVGS
-517 LFQFDIPMT
+517 LFKFDIPMA

-533 GRKVFFEHQPLVMVM
+533 GRKVFFENQPLVMVM

-556 LAKDIL
+556 LARDIL
-562 TRAGVRVLAV
+562 TRAGVRVLPV

-580 VLREEGQ
+580 LLREEGPN
-587 SLKLAILDWRMG
+587 LRLAILDWRMG

-625 AWSRDGLHGKMES
+625 AWAREGLHARMDS
-638 IGLTHFLPKPMTE
+638 MGLTHFLPKPMTE
-651 NSLLAKVD
+651 NALLAKVD
-659 ELLNGSSYEHH
+659 ELLNGSSYELN
-670 LRQAEAQGDQQH
+670 LRKAEAQGDQQH

-714 VVTVVNNG
+714 VVCVVSNG

-808 PQELEQ
+808 PQGVEQ
-814 SGMLEVKPPDMMG
+814 AGIMEVKPPDMIG
-827 VLDLQDALK
+827 ILDLQDALK

-863 RSALRRQQPDVAC
+863 RSALRRQQPEVAS

-883 GVSANISAARLQ
+883 GVSANISASRLQ
-895 VVAGELEW
+895 LVAGELEW
-903 RLRQNEVLSEADL
+903 RLRQNEVLSETDL

-941 NTYNPYATGDDRPSQ
+941 NSYNPYSSGDDRMSQ

>member
-1 MLPGFI
+1 
-7 TLQDNSATTVE
+7 
-18 SRDGMNKGSRKNR
+18 MNKGSRKNR
-31 VLLGLVVALLLA
+31 AVPGLIVALLLA
-43 FSGYCWQLLSQQ
+43 FSGYCWQSLSQQ
-55 QQAEDMSTAAE
+55 QQAHNLNEAAE
-66 VVLNRINSDTVYLL
+66 VVLNRINADTVYLL

-85 NDTNVQQ
+85 NDSNVQQ
-92 RLSQLSAN
+92 RLNQLSIT
-100 LDSFVRMVR
+100 LDGFVREVR
-109 SDPLL
+109 SDPELVQEE
-114 ISFPLSQTL
+114 LSQAL
-123 LQDMDSYLM
+123 LEDMDTYLM
-132 ELAQL
+132 ALARL
-137 HAMEMAIEYIQQ
+137 HAIEMAIEYLNA
-149 PFQLQL
+149 PLQAQIKKVRGISPSDSAL
-155 HKVLAL
+155 HRDLE
-161 PQADDTLKNNLK
+161 
-173 ELAQLGSFLQKSWS
+173 ELAQLSNYLQRSWD
-187 KEEQEQL
+187 KREQT
-194 TLLQQQL
+194 TLDQLQQQL
-201 TTRYRDQPDVIALV
+201 QSRYGNLPEIATLIR
-215 QLSADLSRQVVAYH
+215 LSKEMSQQVMAYH
-229 TLRNRLIDMHVVDT
+229 TLRYQLIDMHVIES
-243 LVRWKLDRLECA
+243 LVRWKLDKLERA
-255 AKLMNRF
+255 SSLMNRF
-262 YLMVLGGALICFG
+262 YLMVLCGALICFA
-275 LVAYT
+275 LVAFT

-290 LSHQTGLLAQ
+290 LSRQTGLLAQ

-395 HVEVIICK
+395 HVEVVIRK
-403 SSDVPVFLRGD
+403 SPEVPVFLRGD

-429 IKFTERGEVEVSIS
+429 IKFTERGEVEVCIE
-443 LASAHPMR
+443 LANPHPMR
-451 IRFSIRDTG
+451 IRFSVRDTG

-465 DKQAHLFQAFT
+465 EKQTQLFQAFT
-476 QIDASNTRKYGGS
+476 QLEAGNTRKYGGS

-506 ISVQSKPGVGS
+506 ITVESKPGVGS
-517 LFQFDIPMT
+517 LFKFDIPMA

-533 GRKVFFEHQPLVMVM
+533 GRKVFFENQPLVMVM

-556 LAKDIL
+556 LARDIL
-562 TRAGVRVLAV
+562 TRAGVRVLPV

-580 VLREEGQ
+580 LLREEGPN
-587 SLKLAILDWRMG
+587 LRLAILDWRMG

-625 AWSRDGLHGKMES
+625 AWAREGLHARMDS
-638 IGLTHFLPKPMTE
+638 MGLTHFLPKPMTE
-651 NSLLAKVD
+651 NALLAKVD
-659 ELLNGSSYEHH
+659 ELLNGSSYELN
-670 LRQAEAQGDQQH
+670 LRKAEAQGDQQH

-714 VVTVVNNG
+714 VVCVVSNG

-808 PQELEQ
+808 PQGVEQ
-814 SGMLEVKPPDMMG
+814 AGIMEVKPPDMIG
-827 VLDLQDALK
+827 ILDLQDALK

-863 RSALRRQQPDVAC
+863 RSALRRQQPEVAS

-895 VVAGELEW
+895 LVAGELEW
-903 RLRQNEVLSEADL
+903 RLRQNEVLSETDL

-941 NTYNPYATGDDRPSQ
+941 NSYNPYSSGDDRMSQ

>member
-1 MLPGFI
+1 
-7 TLQDNSATTVE
+7 
-18 SRDGMNKGSRKNR
+18 MNKGSRKNR
-31 VLLGLVVALLLA
+31 AVPGLIVALLLA
-43 FSGYCWQLLSQQ
+43 FSGYCWQSLSQQ
-55 QQAEDMSTAAE
+55 QQAHDLNDAAE
-66 VVLNRINSDTVYLL
+66 VVLNRINADTVYLL

-85 NDTNVQQ
+85 NDSNVQQ
-92 RLSQLSAN
+92 RLNQLSIT
-100 LDSFVRMVR
+100 LDGFVREVR
-109 SDPLL
+109 SDPELVQDD
-114 ISFPLSQTL
+114 LSQAL
-123 LQDMDSYLM
+123 LEDMDSYLM
-132 ELAQL
+132 ALASL
-137 HAMEMAIEYIQQ
+137 HAIEMAIEYLNA
-149 PFQLQL
+149 PLQAQIKKVRGISPSDSAL
-155 HKVLAL
+155 HRDLE
-161 PQADDTLKNNLK
+161 
-173 ELAQLGSFLQKSWS
+173 ELAQLSNYLQRSWD
-187 KEEQEQL
+187 KREQT
-194 TLLQQQL
+194 TLDQLQQQL
-201 TTRYRDQPDVIALV
+201 QSRYGNLPEIATLIRLSKEMSQQVI
-215 QLSADLSRQVVAYH
+215 AYH
-229 TLRNRLIDMHVVDT
+229 TLRYQLIDMHVIES
-243 LVRWKLDRLECA
+243 LVRWKLDKLERA
-255 AKLMNRF
+255 SSLMNRF
-262 YLMVLGGALICFG
+262 YLMVLCGALICFA
-275 LVAYT
+275 LVAFT

-290 LSHQTGLLAQ
+290 LSRQTGLLAQ

-395 HVEVIICK
+395 HVEVVIRK
-403 SSDVPVFLRGD
+403 SPEVPVFLRGD

-429 IKFTERGEVEVSIS
+429 IKFTERGEVEVCIE
-443 LASAHPMR
+443 LANPHPMR
-451 IRFSIRDTG
+451 IRFSVRDTG

-465 DKQAHLFQAFT
+465 EKQTQLFQAFT
-476 QIDASNTRKYGGS
+476 QLEAGNTRKYGGS

-506 ISVQSKPGVGS
+506 ITVESKPGVGS
-517 LFQFDIPMT
+517 LFKFDIPMA

-533 GRKVFFEHQPLVMVM
+533 GRKVFFENQPLVMVM

-556 LAKDIL
+556 LARDIL
-562 TRAGVRVLAV
+562 TRAGVRVLPV

-580 VLREEGQ
+580 LLREEGPN
-587 SLKLAILDWRMG
+587 LRLAILDWRMG

-625 AWSRDGLHGKMES
+625 AWAREGLHARMDS
-638 IGLTHFLPKPMTE
+638 MGLTHFLPKPMTE
-651 NSLLAKVD
+651 NALLAKVD
-659 ELLNGSSYEHH
+659 ELLNGSSYELN
-670 LRQAEAQGDQQH
+670 LRKAEAQGDQQH

-714 VVTVVNNG
+714 VVCVVSNG

-808 PQELEQ
+808 PQGVEQ
-814 SGMLEVKPPDMMG
+814 AGIMEVKPPDMIG
-827 VLDLQDALK
+827 ILDLQDALK

-863 RSALRRQQPDVAC
+863 RSALRRQQPEVAS

-895 VVAGELEW
+895 LVAGELEW
-903 RLRQNEVLSEADL
+903 RLRQNEVLSETDL

-941 NTYNPYATGDDRPSQ
+941 NSYNPYSSGDDRMSQ

>member
-1 MLPGFI
+1 
-7 TLQDNSATTVE
+7 
-18 SRDGMNKGSRKNR
+18 MNKGSRKNR
-31 VLLGLVVALLLA
+31 AVPGLIVALLLA
-43 FSGYCWQLLSQQ
+43 FSGYCWQSLSQQ
-55 QQAEDMSTAAE
+55 QQAHNLNEAAE
-66 VVLNRINSDTVYLL
+66 VVLNRINADTVYLL

-85 NDTNVQQ
+85 NDSNVQQ
-92 RLSQLSAN
+92 RLNQLSIT
-100 LDSFVRMVR
+100 LDGFVREVR
-109 SDPLL
+109 SDPELVQDD
-114 ISFPLSQTL
+114 LSQAL
-123 LQDMDSYLM
+123 LEDMDTYLM
-132 ELAQL
+132 ALARL
-137 HAMEMAIEYIQQ
+137 HAIEMAIEYLNA
-149 PFQLQL
+149 PLQAQIKKVRGISPSDSAL
-155 HKVLAL
+155 HRDLE
-161 PQADDTLKNNLK
+161 
-173 ELAQLGSFLQKSWS
+173 ELAQLSSYLQRSWD
-187 KEEQEQL
+187 KREQTALNQ
-194 TLLQQQL
+194 LQQQL
-201 TTRYRDQPDVIALV
+201 QSRYGDLPDIATLIR
-215 QLSADLSRQVVAYH
+215 LSREVSQQVMAYH
-229 TLRNRLIDMHVVDT
+229 TLRYQLIDMHVIES
-243 LVRWKLDRLECA
+243 LVRWKLDKLERA
-255 AKLMNRF
+255 SSLMNRF
-262 YLMVLGGALICFG
+262 YLMVLCGALICFA
-275 LVAYT
+275 LVAFT

-290 LSHQTGLLAQ
+290 LSRQTGLLAQ

-395 HVEVIICK
+395 HVEVVIRK
-403 SSDVPVFLRGD
+403 SPEVPVFLRGD

-429 IKFTERGEVEVSIS
+429 IKFTERGEVEVCIE
-443 LASAHPMR
+443 LANPHPMR
-451 IRFSIRDTG
+451 IRFSVRDTG

-465 DKQAHLFQAFT
+465 EKQTQLFQAFT
-476 QIDASNTRKYGGS
+476 QLEAGNTRKYGGS

-506 ISVQSKPGVGS
+506 ITVESKPGVGS
-517 LFQFDIPMT
+517 LFKFDIPMA

-533 GRKVFFEHQPLVMVM
+533 GRKVFFENQPLVMVM

-556 LAKDIL
+556 LARDIL
-562 TRAGVRVLAV
+562 TRAGVRVLPV

-580 VLREEGQ
+580 LLREEGPN
-587 SLKLAILDWRMG
+587 LRLAILDWRMG

-625 AWSRDGLHGKMES
+625 AWAREGLHARMDS
-638 IGLTHFLPKPMTE
+638 MGLTHFLPKPMTE
-651 NSLLAKVD
+651 NALLAKVD
-659 ELLNGSSYEHH
+659 ELLNGSSYELN
-670 LRQAEAQGDQQH
+670 LRKAEAQGDQQH

-714 VVTVVNNG
+714 VVCVVSNG

-808 PQELEQ
+808 PQGVEQ
-814 SGMLEVKPPDMMG
+814 AGIMEVKPPDMIG
-827 VLDLQDALK
+827 ILDLQDALK

-863 RSALRRQQPDVAC
+863 RSALRRQQPEVAS

-895 VVAGELEW
+895 LVAGELEW
-903 RLRQNEVLSEADL
+903 RLRQNEVLSETDL

-941 NTYNPYATGDDRPSQ
+941 NSYNPYSSGDDRMSQ

>member
-1 MLPGFI
+1 
-7 TLQDNSATTVE
+7 
-18 SRDGMNKGSRKNR
+18 MNKGSRKNR
-31 VLLGLVVALLLA
+31 AVPGLIVALLLA
-43 FSGYCWQLLSQQ
+43 FSGYCWQSLSQQ
-55 QQAEDMSTAAE
+55 QQAHDLNDAAE
-66 VVLNRINSDTVYLL
+66 VVLNRINADTVYLL

-85 NDTNVQQ
+85 NDSNVQQ
-92 RLSQLSAN
+92 RLNHLSIT
-100 LDSFVRMVR
+100 LDGFVREVR
-109 SDPLL
+109 SDPELVQDD
-114 ISFPLSQTL
+114 LSQAL
-123 LQDMDSYLM
+123 LEDMDTYLM
-132 ELAQL
+132 ALARL
-137 HAMEMAIEYIQQ
+137 HAIEMAIEYLNA
-149 PFQLQL
+149 PLQAQIKKVRGIIPSDSAL
-155 HKVLAL
+155 HLDL
-161 PQADDTLKNNLK
+161 E
-173 ELAQLGSFLQKSWS
+173 ELAQLSNYLQRSWD
-187 KEEQEQL
+187 KREQT
-194 TLLQQQL
+194 TLDQLQQQL
-201 TTRYRDQPDVIALV
+201 QSRYGNLPEIATLIR
-215 QLSADLSRQVVAYH
+215 LSKEMSQQVMAYH
-229 TLRNRLIDMHVVDT
+229 TLRYQLIDMHVIES
-243 LVRWKLDRLECA
+243 LVRWKLDKLERA
-255 AKLMNRF
+255 SSLMNRF
-262 YLMVLGGALICFG
+262 YLMVLCGALICFA
-275 LVAYT
+275 LVAFT

-290 LSHQTGLLAQ
+290 LSRQTGLLAQ

-395 HVEVIICK
+395 HVEVVIRK
-403 SSDVPVFLRGD
+403 SPEVPVFLRGD

-429 IKFTERGEVEVSIS
+429 IKFTERGEVEVCIE
-443 LASAHPMR
+443 LANPHPMR
-451 IRFSIRDTG
+451 IRFSVRDTG

-465 DKQAHLFQAFT
+465 EKQTQLFQAFT
-476 QIDASNTRKYGGS
+476 QLEAGNTRKYGGS

-506 ISVQSKPGVGS
+506 ITVESKPGVGS
-517 LFQFDIPMT
+517 LFKFDIPMA

-533 GRKVFFEHQPLVMVM
+533 GRKVFFENQPLVMVM

-556 LAKDIL
+556 LARDIL
-562 TRAGVRVLAV
+562 TRAGVRVLPV

-580 VLREEGQ
+580 LLREEGPN
-587 SLKLAILDWRMG
+587 LRLAILDWRMG

-625 AWSRDGLHGKMES
+625 AWAREGLHARMDS
-638 IGLTHFLPKPMTE
+638 MGLTHFLPKPMTE
-651 NSLLAKVD
+651 NALLAKVD
-659 ELLNGSSYEHH
+659 ELLNGSSYELN
-670 LRQAEAQGDQQH
+670 LRKAEAQGDQQH

-714 VVTVVNNG
+714 VVCVVSNG

-808 PQELEQ
+808 PQGVEQ
-814 SGMLEVKPPDMMG
+814 AGIMEVKPPDMIG
-827 VLDLQDALK
+827 ILDLQDALK

-863 RSALRRQQPDVAC
+863 RSALRRQQPEVAS

-895 VVAGELEW
+895 LVAGELEW
-903 RLRQNEVLSEADL
+903 RLRQNEVLSETDL

-941 NTYNPYATGDDRPSQ
+941 NSYNPYSSGDDRMSQ

>member
-1 MLPGFI
+1 
-7 TLQDNSATTVE
+7 
-18 SRDGMNKGSRKNR
+18 MNKGSRKNR
-31 VLLGLVVALLLA
+31 AVPGLIVALLLA
-43 FSGYCWQLLSQQ
+43 FSGYCWQSLSQQ
-55 QQAEDMSTAAE
+55 QQAHDLNDAAE
-66 VVLNRINSDTVYLL
+66 VVLNRINADTVYLL

-85 NDTNVQQ
+85 NDSNVQQ
-92 RLSQLSAN
+92 RLNQLSIT
-100 LDSFVRMVR
+100 LDGFVREVR
-109 SDPLL
+109 SDPELVQDD
-114 ISFPLSQTL
+114 LSQAL
-123 LQDMDSYLM
+123 LDDMDNYLM
-132 ELAQL
+132 ALARL
-137 HAMEMAIEYIQQ
+137 HAIEMAIEYLNA
-149 PFQLQL
+149 PLQAQIKKVRGISPSDSAL
-155 HKVLAL
+155 HRDLE
-161 PQADDTLKNNLK
+161 
-173 ELAQLGSFLQKSWS
+173 ELAQLSNYLQRSWD
-187 KEEQEQL
+187 KREQT
-194 TLLQQQL
+194 TLDQMQQQL
-201 TTRYRDQPDVIALV
+201 QSRYGNLPEIATLIR
-215 QLSADLSRQVVAYH
+215 LSKEMSQQVMAYH
-229 TLRNRLIDMHVVDT
+229 TLRYQLIDMHVIES
-243 LVRWKLDRLECA
+243 LVRWKLDKLERA
-255 AKLMNRF
+255 SSLMNRF
-262 YLMVLGGALICFG
+262 YLMVLCGALICFA
-275 LVAYT
+275 LVAFT

-290 LSHQTGLLAQ
+290 LSRQTGLLAQ

-395 HVEVIICK
+395 HVEVVIRK
-403 SSDVPVFLRGD
+403 SPEVPVFLRGD

-429 IKFTERGEVEVSIS
+429 IKFTERGEVEVCIE
-443 LASAHPMR
+443 LANPHPMR
-451 IRFSIRDTG
+451 IRFSVRDTG

-465 DKQAHLFQAFT
+465 EKQTQLFQAFT
-476 QIDASNTRKYGGS
+476 QLEAGNTRKYGGS

-506 ISVQSKPGVGS
+506 ITVESKPGVGS
-517 LFQFDIPMT
+517 LFKFDIPMA

-533 GRKVFFEHQPLVMVM
+533 GRKVFFENQPLVMVM

-556 LAKDIL
+556 LARDIL
-562 TRAGVRVLAV
+562 TRAGVRVLPV

-580 VLREEGQ
+580 LLREEGPN
-587 SLKLAILDWRMG
+587 LRLAILDWRMG

-625 AWSRDGLHGKMES
+625 AWAREGLHARMDS
-638 IGLTHFLPKPMTE
+638 MGLTHFLPKPMTE
-651 NSLLAKVD
+651 NALLAKVD
-659 ELLNGSSYEHH
+659 ELLNGSSYELN
-670 LRQAEAQGDQQH
+670 LRKAEAQGDQQH

-714 VVTVVNNG
+714 VVCVVSNG

-808 PQELEQ
+808 PQGVEQ
-814 SGMLEVKPPDMMG
+814 AGIMEVKPPDMIG
-827 VLDLQDALK
+827 ILDLQDALK

-863 RSALRRQQPDVAC
+863 RSALRRQQPEVAS

-895 VVAGELEW
+895 LVAGELEW
-903 RLRQNEVLSEADL
+903 RLRQNEVLSETDL

-941 NTYNPYATGDDRPSQ
+941 NSYNPYSSGDDRMSQ

>member
-1 MLPGFI
+1 
-7 TLQDNSATTVE
+7 
-18 SRDGMNKGSRKNR
+18 MNKGSRKNR
-31 VLLGLVVALLLA
+31 AVPGLIVALLLA
-43 FSGYCWQLLSQQ
+43 FSGYCWQSLSQQ
-55 QQAEDMSTAAE
+55 QQAHDLNDAAE
-66 VVLNRINSDTVYLL
+66 VVLNRINADTVYLL

-85 NDTNVQQ
+85 NDSNVQQ
-92 RLSQLSAN
+92 RLNQLSIT
-100 LDSFVRMVR
+100 LDGFVREVR
-109 SDPLL
+109 SDPELVHEE
-114 ISFPLSQTL
+114 LSQVL
-123 LQDMDSYLM
+123 LEDMDTYLM
-132 ELAQL
+132 ALAKL
-137 HAMEMAIEYIQQ
+137 HAIEMAIEYLNAPLQAQIKKVRGIS
-149 PFQLQL
+149 PSDSALHRDLEELTQLSSYLQRSWD
-155 HKVLAL
+155 KREQTAL
-161 PQADDTLKNNLK
+161 NQ
-173 ELAQLGSFLQKSWS
+173 
-187 KEEQEQL
+187 
-194 TLLQQQL
+194 LQQQL
-201 TTRYRDQPDVIALV
+201 QSRYGDLPEIATLIR
-215 QLSADLSRQVVAYH
+215 LSREVSQQVMAYH
-229 TLRNRLIDMHVVDT
+229 TLRYQLIDMHVIES
-243 LVRWKLDRLECA
+243 LVRWKLDKLERA
-255 AKLMNRF
+255 SSLMNRF
-262 YLMVLGGALICFG
+262 YLMVLCGALICFA
-275 LVAYT
+275 LVAFT

-290 LSHQTGLLAQ
+290 LSRQSGLLAQ

-395 HVEVIICK
+395 HVEVVIRK
-403 SSDVPVFLRGD
+403 SPEVPVFLRGD

-429 IKFTERGEVEVSIS
+429 IKFTERGEVEVCIE
-443 LASAHPMR
+443 LANPHPMR
-451 IRFSIRDTG
+451 IRFSVRDTG

-465 DKQAHLFQAFT
+465 EKQTQLFQAFT
-476 QIDASNTRKYGGS
+476 QLEAGNTRKYGGS

-506 ISVQSKPGVGS
+506 ITVESKPGVGS
-517 LFQFDIPMT
+517 LFKFDIPMA

-533 GRKVFFEHQPLVMVM
+533 GRKVFFENQPLVMVM

-556 LAKDIL
+556 LARDIL
-562 TRAGVRVLAV
+562 TRAGVRVLPV

-580 VLREEGQ
+580 LLREEGPN
-587 SLKLAILDWRMG
+587 LRLAILDWRMG

-625 AWSRDGLHGKMES
+625 AWAREGLHARMDS
-638 IGLTHFLPKPMTE
+638 MGLTHFLPKPMTE
-651 NSLLAKVD
+651 NALLAKVD
-659 ELLNGSSYEHH
+659 ELLNGSSYELN
-670 LRQAEAQGDQQH
+670 LRKAEAQGDQQH

-714 VVTVVNNG
+714 VVCVVSNG

-808 PQELEQ
+808 PQGVEQ
-814 SGMLEVKPPDMMG
+814 AGIMEVKPPDMIG
-827 VLDLQDALK
+827 ILDLQDALK

-863 RSALRRQQPDVAC
+863 RSALRRQQPEVAS

-895 VVAGELEW
+895 LVAGELEW
-903 RLRQNEVLSEADL
+903 RLRQNEVLSETDL

-941 NTYNPYATGDDRPSQ
+941 NSYNPYSSGDDRMSQ